1 MKALRAELKLN
12 ETQMKGTGEST
23 DTLEKREKLLQKEL
37 EASGQKVELLT
48 GKMEAAK
55 AIFGENSIE
64 ANNWSA
70 KLADAKRAQE
80 AISQE
85 LSQTSAKLEEQRN
98 AETQLS
104 AEQLK
109 AAEEA
114 KKQAEAEEQLRTA
127 VGQADSKIRELDQE
141 LQLNET
147 KLDGAKNKTD
157 LLKERQKLLG
167 QESKAA
173 ADKTKILRDALDEC
187 AREVG
192 EDSEKYAELKTEL
205 MESKIKQE
213 EIRNE
218 IKKTSEELRNQKTA
232 IQSFGEGLGKFGEG
246 TEKVGQN
253 LKVASTAAAGALA
266 GAGTAAV
273 QFEAAFAGV
282 KKTSDEVFDANGKC
296 VYSYQ
301 QLEDGIRSMAKEI
314 PASTT
319 EISEVAEAAG
329 QLGIKTQDVL
339 GFTRVMI
346 DMGNSTN
353 LSAEDAATSIAKFAN
368 ITGLAAD
375 TSMSADEK
383 YKKMGST
390 IVDLGNN
397 YATTEADI
405 MNMATNLASAG
416 TQVGMSES
424 DILALATAL
433 SSVGMEAQ
441 AGGTAFSKALIEM
454 QLAVE
459 TNSDSLKDWADV
471 AGMSTSE
478 FSKRFKEDATGAL
491 EAFIEGLSK
500 CGGESDSAIKVLN
513 DMGITETRM
522 RDALLR
528 SANASDVFTSAI
540 DTGKNAWEENTALTN
555 EANKRYETTASKL
568 SIMKNNLYDAGITLG
583 NIFLPMIAEG
593 TQKIT
598 GLAQKIDDLDG
609 GQQRMILGIMG
620 IVAVLSP
627 LLIGIGKVSIGISSV
642 IGLGTKISGLFA
654 GTAVAAAEAGTAA
667 EGAGV
672 AMAGAGGVALGP
684 ILLVTAAI
692 AGVVAGMV
700 LLWNK
705 SESFRDFI
713 TGIIDAV
720 KSSITGFLDGI
731 NIDEKLSGI
740 KSAISGL
747 GDKLSGLENLFKA
760 IGAILAAVLVP
771 AIGLLAAGFGAVLN
785 MIEPLIGAVGG
796 IIDILSGLD
805 DMIVGVFTGDID
817 LAKAGLKLFGT
828 GIVEVFSGLWGEIT
842 GALDG
847 FASGLVGFFGTLIH
861 ICGID
866 TFISGVIEKITG
878 IAEKISNT
886 LQIITGIVGDGIAS
900 ILEKVSGIFQT
911 IGNIITVGVMLI
923 GEIISAAF
931 QIITLP
937 FQFIW
942 VNCKD
947 TVIQVWNEISTRI
960 SGVIDTI
967 ATIVLNGFAL
977 VKTYIISPISGAF
990 TMVVSVFEGIKSGI
1004 TTRIN
1009 GVKTLAKAGFETV
1022 KSNITGPINSAKSMA
1037 ISIFE
1042 GIKSGITTRINGV
1055 KTLAK
1060 AGFETVKSNI
1070 TGPINSAKSMAISI
1084 FEGIKSG
1091 ITTRINGARNA
1102 VKNAISIIK
1111 SAFHFSWKL
1120 PDLKLPHINIEG
1132 KFSLTPPSV
1141 PHFSI
1146 AWRAKGAIF
1155 DQPTIFPTR
1164 LGWQGVG
1171 EAGPEAVTPI
1181 TVLQTYVADAV
1192 ERGLERL
1199 QRTERD
1205 PIDYDRL
1212 AMAMA
1217 KVHTTVEYNGR
1228 EFGRVIREVTE

>member
-48 GKMEAAK
+48 GKMETAK

-273 QFEAAFAGV
+273 QFESAFAGV

-796 IIDILSGLD
+796 IIDILSGLG

-886 LQIITGIVGDGIAS
+886 LQIIT
-900 ILEKVSGIFQT
+900 
-911 IGNIITVGVMLI
+911 
-923 GEIISAAF
+923 
-931 QIITLP
+931 LP

-990 TMVVSVFEGIKSGI
+990 TMVVSV
-1004 TTRIN
+1004 
-1009 GVKTLAKAGFETV
+1009 
-1022 KSNITGPINSAKSMA
+1022 
-1037 ISIFE
+1037 FE

>member
-1 MKALRAELKLN
+1 MKFRADTKELTSGLKQAESSLKALRAELKLN

-37 EASGQKVELLT
+37 EASSQKVELLT
-48 GKMEAAK
+48 GKMESAK

-85 LSQTSAKLEEQRN
+85 LSQTSAKLEEQKN

-147 KLDGAKNKTD
+147 KLDGAKNKTE

-192 EDSEKYAELKTEL
+192 EDSEKYAKLKTEL

-253 LKVASTAAAGALA
+253 LKVVSTAAAGALA

-273 QFEAAFAGV
+273 QFESAFAGV
-282 KKTSDEVFDANGKC
+282 KKTSNEVFDTNGKC

-491 EAFIEGLSK
+491 EAFVQGLSK

-540 DTGKNAWEENTALTN
+540 STGKSAWEENTALTN
-555 EANKRYETTASKL
+555 EASKRYETTASKL
-568 SIMKNNLYDAGITLG
+568 AIMKNNLYDAGITLG
-583 NIFLPMIAEG
+583 NIFLPMIADG

-598 GLAQKIDDLDG
+598 GLIQKIDDLDS
-609 GQQRMILGIMG
+609 GQQRMILGIVG

-627 LLIGIGKVSIGISSV
+627 LLIGIGKVSIGISSI
-642 IGLGTKISGLFA
+642 IGLGSKISGLFA

-667 EGAGV
+667 EGAGA

-705 SESFRDFI
+705 SESFRDFT
-713 TGIIDAV
+713 TGIIDTV

-731 NIDEKLSGI
+731 NIDEKLSRI
-740 KSAISGL
+740 QSAFSGL
-747 GDKLSGLENLFKA
+747 GEKLMGLENLFKV
-760 IGAILAAVLVP
+760 IGAVVAAVVVP
-771 AIGLLAAGFGAVLN
+771 AIGLLAAGFSAVLG
-785 MIEPLIGAVGG
+785 MIEPLITVVGG
-796 IIDILSGLD
+796 VIDTLSGLGD
-805 DMIVGVFTGDID
+805 IIVGVFTGDMD
-817 LAKAGLKLFGT
+817 LAKAGLDLFNQGV
-828 GIVEVFSGLWGEIT
+828 VEIFGGLWDMVV

-847 FASGLVGFFGTLIH
+847 FISGITGFFGTLIQ

-866 TFISGVIEKITG
+866 TFVNGVIEK
-878 IAEKISNT
+878 
-886 LQIITGIVGDGIAS
+886 
-900 ILEKVSGIFQT
+900 VSGVFDT
-911 IGNIITVGVMLI
+911 IGNVITVGVMLI
-923 GEIISAAF
+923 AEIFSAAF

-947 TVIQVWNEISTRI
+947 IIIQTWNEISTFI
-960 SGVIDTI
+960 GGIVNAIVGVIS
-967 ATIVLNGFAL
+967 AGFGL
-977 VKTYIISPISGAF
+977 VKTYIITPISGAYASAVSIF
-990 TMVVSVFEGIKSGI
+990 EGIENAIFSRVDGIKASAKVGFEAVKSNITGPINTAKSTVLSVFEGIKSGI
-1004 TTRIN
+1004 SS
-1009 GVKTLAKAGFETV
+1009 K
-1022 KSNITGPINSAKSMA
+1022 
-1037 ISIFE
+1037 
-1042 GIKSGITTRINGV
+1042 
-1055 KTLAK
+1055 
-1060 AGFETVKSNI
+1060 
-1070 TGPINSAKSMAISI
+1070 
-1084 FEGIKSG
+1084 
-1091 ITTRINGARNA
+1091 INGARDA
-1102 VKNAISIIK
+1102 VKNAISTIK
-1111 SAFHFSWKL
+1111 NTMNFSWKL
-1120 PDLKLPHINIEG
+1120 PNLKLPHISIDG
-1132 KFSLTPPSV
+1132 SFSLNPPSV

-1146 AWRAKGAIF
+1146 AWRAKGAVF
-1155 DQPTIFPTR
+1155 DQPTIMPTR

-1171 EAGPEAVTPI
+1171 EAGPEAVAPI
-1181 TVLQTYVADAV
+1181 TVMQTYVEEAV
-1192 ERGLERL
+1192 ERGITRL
-1199 QRTERD
+1199 QRVERD
-1205 PIDYDRL
+1205 PIDYDKL
-1212 AMAMA
+1212 AAAMS
-1217 KVHTTVEYNGR
+1217 KIETTIRYDDRELGR
-1228 EFGRVIREVTE
+1228 TIREVLT

>member
-1 MKALRAELKLN
+1 MKFRADTKELTSGLKQAESSLKALRAELKLN

-37 EASGQKVELLT
+37 EASSQKVELLT
-48 GKMEAAK
+48 GKMESAK

-85 LSQTSAKLEEQRN
+85 LSQTSAKLEEQKN

-104 AEQLK
+104 TEQLK

-127 VGQADSKIRELDQE
+127 VEQADSKIRELDQE

-173 ADKTKILRDALDEC
+173 SDKTKILRDALDEC

-232 IQSFGEGLGKFGEG
+232 IQTFGEGLGKFGEG

-253 LKVASTAAAGALA
+253 LKVVSTAAAGALA

-273 QFEAAFAGV
+273 QFESAFAGV
-282 KKTSDEVFDANGKC
+282 KKTSDEVFDTNGKC

-339 GFTRVMI
+339 GFTRVML

-491 EAFIEGLSK
+491 EAFIQGLSK

-540 DTGKNAWEENTALTN
+540 STGKNAWEENTALTN
-555 EANKRYETTASKL
+555 EASKRYETTASKL
-568 SIMKNNLYDAGITLG
+568 AIMKNNLYDAGITLG

-598 GLAQKIDDLDG
+598 GLIQKINNLDS
-609 GQQRMILGIMG
+609 GQQRMILGIVG

-627 LLIGIGKVSIGISSV
+627 LLIGIGKVSIGISSI
-642 IGLGTKISGLFA
+642 IGLGSKISGLFA
-654 GTAVAAAEAGTAA
+654 GTAVAAAEVGTAAEGAGVAMAGAGTAA
-667 EGAGV
+667 EGAGA

-713 TGIIDAV
+713 TGIIDTV

-731 NIDEKLSGI
+731 NIDEKLSKI
-740 KSAISGL
+740 QSAFSGL
-747 GDKLSGLENLFKA
+747 GEKLIGLENLFKV
-760 IGAILAAVLVP
+760 IGAVMTAVVVP
-771 AIGLLAAGFGAVLN
+771 AIGLLAAGFSTVLG
-785 MIEPLIGAVGG
+785 MIEPLITVVGG
-796 IIDILSGLD
+796 VIDTLSGLGD
-805 DMIVGVFTGDID
+805 IIVGVFTGDMD
-817 LAKAGLKLFGT
+817 LAKAGLDLFKQGV
-828 GIVEVFSGLWGEIT
+828 VEIFGGLWDMVV

-847 FASGLVGFFGTLIH
+847 FISGITGFFGTLIQ

-866 TFISGVIEKITG
+866 TFVNGVIEK
-878 IAEKISNT
+878 
-886 LQIITGIVGDGIAS
+886 
-900 ILEKVSGIFQT
+900 VSGVFDT
-911 IGNIITVGVMLI
+911 IRNVVTVGVMLI
-923 GEIISAAF
+923 AEIFSAAF

-947 TVIQVWNEISTRI
+947 IIIQTWNEISTFI
-960 SGVIDTI
+960 GGIVNAIVGVIS
-967 ATIVLNGFAL
+967 AGFGL
-977 VKTYIISPISGAF
+977 VKTYIITPISGAYASAVSIF
-990 TMVVSVFEGIKSGI
+990 EGIKSAIFSRVAGIKASAKAGFEAVKSNITGPINTAKSTVLSVFEGIKSGI
-1004 TTRIN
+1004 SS
-1009 GVKTLAKAGFETV
+1009 K
-1022 KSNITGPINSAKSMA
+1022 
-1037 ISIFE
+1037 
-1042 GIKSGITTRINGV
+1042 
-1055 KTLAK
+1055 
-1060 AGFETVKSNI
+1060 
-1070 TGPINSAKSMAISI
+1070 
-1084 FEGIKSG
+1084 
-1091 ITTRINGARNA
+1091 INGARDV
-1102 VKNAISIIK
+1102 VKNAISTIK
-1111 SAFHFSWKL
+1111 NAMNFNWKL
-1120 PDLKLPHINIEG
+1120 PNLKLPHISIDG
-1132 KFSLTPPSV
+1132 SFSLNPPSV

-1146 AWRAKGAIF
+1146 AWRAKGAVF
-1155 DQPTIFPTR
+1155 DQPTIMPTR

-1171 EAGPEAVTPI
+1171 EAGPEAVAPI
-1181 TVLQTYVADAV
+1181 TVLQTYVEEAV
-1192 ERGLERL
+1192 ERGIARL
-1199 QRTERD
+1199 QRVERD
-1205 PIDYDRL
+1205 LIDYDKL
-1212 AMAMA
+1212 AAAMS
-1217 KVHTTVEYNGR
+1217 KIETTIRYDDRELGR
-1228 EFGRVIREVTE
+1228 TIREVLT

>member
-1 MKALRAELKLN
+1 MKFRADTKELTSGLKQAESSLKALRAELKLN

-37 EASGQKVELLT
+37 EASSQKVELLT
-48 GKMEAAK
+48 GKMESAK

-80 AISQE
+80 TISQE

-147 KLDGAKNKTD
+147 KLDGAKNKTE

-173 ADKTKILRDALDEC
+173 ADKTKILQDALDEC

-192 EDSEKYAELKTEL
+192 EDSEKYAKLKTEL

-232 IQSFGEGLGKFGEG
+232 IQTFGEGLGKFGEG

-253 LKVASTAAAGALA
+253 LKVVSTAAAGALA

-273 QFEAAFAGV
+273 QFESAFAGV

-319 EISEVAEAAG
+319 EISQVAETAG

-375 TSMSADEK
+375 TSMTADEK

-491 EAFIEGLSK
+491 EAFIQGLSK

-540 DTGKNAWEENTALTN
+540 STGKNAWEENTALTN
-555 EANKRYETTASKL
+555 EASKRYETTASKL
-568 SIMKNNLYDAGITLG
+568 EIMKNNLYDAGITLG

-598 GLAQKIDDLDG
+598 GLIQKINNLDS
-609 GQQRMILGIMG
+609 GQQRMILGIVG

-627 LLIGIGKVSIGISSV
+627 LLIGIGKLSIGISSI
-642 IGLGTKISGLFA
+642 IGLGSKISGLFA

-667 EGAGV
+667 EGAGA

-713 TGIIDAV
+713 TGIIDTV

-740 KSAISGL
+740 QSAFSRL
-747 GDKLSGLENLFKA
+747 GEKLMGLENLFKV
-760 IGAILAAVLVP
+760 IGAVVAAVVVP
-771 AIGLLAAGFGAVLN
+771 AIGLLAAGFSTVLG
-785 MIEPLIGAVGG
+785 MIEPLITVVGG
-796 IIDILSGLD
+796 VIDTLSGLGD
-805 DMIVGVFTGDID
+805 IIVGVFTGDMD
-817 LAKAGLKLFGT
+817 LAKAGLDLFKQGV
-828 GIVEVFSGLWGEIT
+828 VEIFGGLWDMVV

-847 FASGLVGFFGTLIH
+847 FISGITGFFGTLIQ

-866 TFISGVIEKITG
+866 TFVNGVIEK
-878 IAEKISNT
+878 
-886 LQIITGIVGDGIAS
+886 
-900 ILEKVSGIFQT
+900 VSGVFDT
-911 IGNIITVGVMLI
+911 IRNVITVGVMLI
-923 GEIISAAF
+923 AEIFSAAF

-947 TVIQVWNEISTRI
+947 IIIQTWNEISTFI
-960 SGVIDTI
+960 GGIVNVIVGVIS
-967 ATIVLNGFAL
+967 AGFGL
-977 VKTYIISPISGAF
+977 VKTYIITPISGAYASAVSIF
-990 TMVVSVFEGIKSGI
+990 EGIKSAIFSRVDGIKASAKVGFEAVKSNITGPINTAKSTVLSVFEGIKSGI
-1004 TTRIN
+1004 SS
-1009 GVKTLAKAGFETV
+1009 K
-1022 KSNITGPINSAKSMA
+1022 
-1037 ISIFE
+1037 
-1042 GIKSGITTRINGV
+1042 
-1055 KTLAK
+1055 
-1060 AGFETVKSNI
+1060 
-1070 TGPINSAKSMAISI
+1070 
-1084 FEGIKSG
+1084 
-1091 ITTRINGARNA
+1091 INGARDV
-1102 VKNAISIIK
+1102 VKNAISAIK
-1111 SAFHFSWKL
+1111 STMNFNWKL
-1120 PDLKLPHINIEG
+1120 PDLKLPHISIDG
-1132 KFSLTPPSV
+1132 SFSLNPPSV
-1141 PHFSI
+1141 PHFSV
-1146 AWRAKGAIF
+1146 AWRAKGAVF
-1155 DQPTIFPTR
+1155 DQPTIMPTR

-1171 EAGPEAVTPI
+1171 EAGPEAVAPI
-1181 TVLQTYVADAV
+1181 TVLQTYVEEAV
-1192 ERGLERL
+1192 ERGITRL
-1199 QRTERD
+1199 QRVERD
-1205 PIDYDRL
+1205 PIDYDKLAL
-1212 AMAMA
+1212 AMS
-1217 KVHTTVEYNGR
+1217 KIETTIRYDDRELGR
-1228 EFGRVIREVTE
+1228 TIREVLT

>member
-1 MKALRAELKLN
+1 MKFRADTKELTSGLKQAESSLKALRAELKLN

-37 EASGQKVELLT
+37 EASSQKVELLT
-48 GKMEAAK
+48 GKMESAK

-85 LSQTSAKLEEQRN
+85 LSQTSAKLEEQKN

-104 AEQLK
+104 TEQLK

-127 VGQADSKIRELDQE
+127 VEQADSKIRELDQE

-173 ADKTKILRDALDEC
+173 SDKTKILRDALDEC

-232 IQSFGEGLGKFGEG
+232 IQTFGEGLGKFGEG

-253 LKVASTAAAGALA
+253 LKVVSTAAAGAL
-266 GAGTAAV
+266 GASGAAAI
-273 QFEAAFAGV
+273 QFESAFAGV

-319 EISEVAEAAG
+319 EISQVAEAAG

-346 DMGNSTN
+346 NMGNSTN

-375 TSMSADEK
+375 TSMTADEK

-390 IVDLGNN
+390 IVDLGNK

-491 EAFIEGLSK
+491 EAFIQGLSK

-540 DTGKNAWEENTALTN
+540 STGKNAWEENTALTN
-555 EANKRYETTASKL
+555 EASKRYETTASKL
-568 SIMKNNLYDAGITLG
+568 AIMKNNLYDAGITLG

-598 GLAQKIDDLDG
+598 GLIQKINNLDS
-609 GQQRMILGIMG
+609 GQQRMILGIVG

-627 LLIGIGKVSIGISSV
+627 LLIGIGKVSIGISSI
-642 IGLGTKISGLFA
+642 IGLGSKISGLFA

-667 EGAGV
+667 EGAGA

-705 SESFRDFI
+705 SESFREFI
-713 TGIIDAV
+713 TGIIDTV

-740 KSAISGL
+740 QSAFSGL
-747 GDKLSGLENLFKA
+747 GEKLMGLENLFKV
-760 IGAILAAVLVP
+760 IGAVVTAVVVP
-771 AIGLLAAGFGAVLN
+771 AIGLLAAGFSTVLG
-785 MIEPLIGAVGG
+785 MIEPLITVVGG
-796 IIDILSGLD
+796 VIDTLSGLGD
-805 DMIVGVFTGDID
+805 IIVGVFTGDMD
-817 LAKAGLKLFGT
+817 LAKAGLDLFKQGV
-828 GIVEVFSGLWGEIT
+828 VEIFGGLWDMVV

-847 FASGLVGFFGTLIH
+847 FISGITGFFGTLIQ

-866 TFISGVIEKITG
+866 TFVNGVIEK
-878 IAEKISNT
+878 
-886 LQIITGIVGDGIAS
+886 
-900 ILEKVSGIFQT
+900 VSGVFDT
-911 IGNIITVGVMLI
+911 IGNVITVGVMLI
-923 GEIISAAF
+923 AEIFSAAF

-947 TVIQVWNEISTRI
+947 IIIQTWNEISTFI
-960 SGVIDTI
+960 GGIVNAIVGVIS
-967 ATIVLNGFAL
+967 AGFGL
-977 VKTYIISPISGAF
+977 VKTYIITPISGAYASAVSIF
-990 TMVVSVFEGIKSGI
+990 EGIENAIFSRVDGIKASAKVGFEAVKSNITGPINTAKSTVLSVFEGIKSGI
-1004 TTRIN
+1004 SS
-1009 GVKTLAKAGFETV
+1009 K
-1022 KSNITGPINSAKSMA
+1022 
-1037 ISIFE
+1037 
-1042 GIKSGITTRINGV
+1042 
-1055 KTLAK
+1055 
-1060 AGFETVKSNI
+1060 
-1070 TGPINSAKSMAISI
+1070 
-1084 FEGIKSG
+1084 
-1091 ITTRINGARNA
+1091 INGARDA
-1102 VKNAISIIK
+1102 VKNAISTIK
-1111 SAFHFSWKL
+1111 NTMNFSWKL
-1120 PDLKLPHINIEG
+1120 PNLKLPHISIDG
-1132 KFSLTPPSV
+1132 SFSLNPPSV

-1146 AWRAKGAIF
+1146 AWRAKGAVF
-1155 DQPTIFPTR
+1155 DQPTIMPTR

-1171 EAGPEAVTPI
+1171 EAGPEAVAPI
-1181 TVLQTYVADAV
+1181 TVLQTYVEEAV
-1192 ERGLERL
+1192 ERGITRL
-1199 QRTERD
+1199 QRVERD
-1205 PIDYDRL
+1205 PIDYDKL
-1212 AMAMA
+1212 AAAMS
-1217 KVHTTVEYNGR
+1217 KIETTIRYDDRELGR
-1228 EFGRVIREVTE
+1228 TIREVLT

>member
-1 MKALRAELKLN
+1 MKFRADTKELTSGLKQAESSLKALRAELKLN

-37 EASGQKVELLT
+37 EASSQKVELLT
-48 GKMEAAK
+48 GKMESAK

-85 LSQTSAKLEEQRN
+85 LSQTSAKLEEQKN

-147 KLDGAKNKTD
+147 KLDGAKNKTE

-192 EDSEKYAELKTEL
+192 EDSEKYAKLKTEL

-232 IQSFGEGLGKFGEG
+232 IQTFGEGLGKFGEG

-253 LKVASTAAAGALA
+253 LKVVSTAAAGAL
-266 GAGTAAV
+266 GASGAAAI
-273 QFEAAFAGV
+273 QFESAFAGV

-301 QLEDGIRSMAKEI
+301 QLEDGIRSMAKDI

-319 EISEVAEAAG
+319 EISQVAEAAG

-375 TSMSADEK
+375 TSMTADEK

-491 EAFIEGLSK
+491 EAFIQGLSK

-540 DTGKNAWEENTALTN
+540 STGKNAWEENTALTN
-555 EANKRYETTASKL
+555 EASKRYETTASKL
-568 SIMKNNLYDAGITLG
+568 AIMKNNLYDAGITLG

-598 GLAQKIDDLDG
+598 GLIQKINNLDS
-609 GQQRMILGIMG
+609 GQQRMILGIVG

-627 LLIGIGKVSIGISSV
+627 LLIGIGKVSIGISSI
-642 IGLGTKISGLFA
+642 IGLGSKISGLFA
-654 GTAVAAAEAGTAA
+654 GTAVAAAEVGTAA
-667 EGAGV
+667 EGAGA

-692 AGVVAGMV
+692 AGVAAGMV

-713 TGIIDAV
+713 TGIIDTV

-740 KSAISGL
+740 QNAFSGL
-747 GDKLSGLENLFKA
+747 GEKLMGLENLFKV
-760 IGAILAAVLVP
+760 IGAVVAAVVVP
-771 AIGLLAAGFGAVLN
+771 AIGLLAAGFSTVLG
-785 MIEPLIGAVGG
+785 MIEPLITVVGG
-796 IIDILSGLD
+796 VIDALSGLGD
-805 DMIVGVFTGDID
+805 IIVGVFTGDMD
-817 LAKAGLKLFGT
+817 LAKAGLDLFKQGV
-828 GIVEVFSGLWGEIT
+828 VEIFGGLWDMVV

-847 FASGLVGFFGTLIH
+847 FISGITGFFGTLIQ

-866 TFISGVIEKITG
+866 TFVNGVIEK
-878 IAEKISNT
+878 
-886 LQIITGIVGDGIAS
+886 
-900 ILEKVSGIFQT
+900 VSGVFDT
-911 IGNIITVGVMLI
+911 IRNVITVGVMLI
-923 GEIISAAF
+923 AEIFSAAF

-947 TVIQVWNEISTRI
+947 IIIQTWNEISTFI
-960 SGVIDTI
+960 GGIVNAIVGVIS
-967 ATIVLNGFAL
+967 AGFGL
-977 VKTYIISPISGAF
+977 VKTYIITPISGAYASAVSIF
-990 TMVVSVFEGIKSGI
+990 EGIESAIFSRVDGIKASAKVGFEAVKSNITGPINAAKSTVLSVFEGIKSGI
-1004 TTRIN
+1004 SS
-1009 GVKTLAKAGFETV
+1009 K
-1022 KSNITGPINSAKSMA
+1022 
-1037 ISIFE
+1037 
-1042 GIKSGITTRINGV
+1042 
-1055 KTLAK
+1055 
-1060 AGFETVKSNI
+1060 
-1070 TGPINSAKSMAISI
+1070 
-1084 FEGIKSG
+1084 
-1091 ITTRINGARNA
+1091 INGARDA
-1102 VKNAISIIK
+1102 VKNAISTIK
-1111 SAFHFSWKL
+1111 NTMNFSWKL
-1120 PDLKLPHINIEG
+1120 PKLKLPHISIDG
-1132 KFSLTPPSV
+1132 SFSLNPPSV

-1146 AWRAKGAIF
+1146 AWRAKGAVF
-1155 DQPTIFPTR
+1155 DQPTIMPTR

-1171 EAGPEAVTPI
+1171 EAGPEAVAPI
-1181 TVLQTYVADAV
+1181 TVLQTYVEEAV
-1192 ERGLERL
+1192 ERGITRL
-1199 QRTERD
+1199 QRVERD
-1205 PIDYDRL
+1205 PIDYDKL
-1212 AMAMA
+1212 AAAMS
-1217 KVHTTVEYNGR
+1217 KIETTIRYDDRELGR
-1228 EFGRVIREVTE
+1228 TIREVLT

>member
-1 MKALRAELKLN
+1 MKFRADTKELTSGLKQAESSLKALRAELKLN

-37 EASGQKVELLT
+37 EASSQKVELLT
-48 GKMEAAK
+48 GKMESAK

-192 EDSEKYAELKTEL
+192 EDSEKYAELKMEL
-205 MESKIKQE
+205 MDSKIKQE

-218 IKKTSEELRNQKTA
+218 IKKTSEELKNQKTA
-232 IQSFGEGLGKFGEG
+232 IQTFGEGLGKFGEG

-253 LKVASTAAAGALA
+253 LKVVSTAAAGVLA

-273 QFEAAFAGV
+273 QFESAFAGV

-491 EAFIEGLSK
+491 EAFIRGLSK

-528 SANASDVFTSAI
+528 SANASDVFSSAI
-540 DTGKNAWEENTALTN
+540 STGKNAWEENTALTN

-568 SIMKNNLYDAGITLG
+568 AVMKNNLYDAGITLG

-598 GLAQKIDDLDG
+598 GLIQKIDNLDS
-609 GQQRMILGIMG
+609 GQQRMILGIVG

-627 LLIGIGKVSIGISSV
+627 LLIGIGKVSIGISSI
-642 IGLGTKISGLFA
+642 IGLGSKISGLFA
-654 GTAVAAAEAGTAA
+654 GTAVAAAEVGTAAEGAGVAMAGAGTAA

-672 AMAGAGGVALGP
+672 AMAGAGTAAEGAGAAMAGAGGVALGP

-713 TGIIDAV
+713 TGIIDTV

-731 NIDEKLSGI
+731 NIDEKLSRI
-740 KSAISGL
+740 QSAFSGL
-747 GDKLSGLENLFKA
+747 GEKLMGLENLFKV
-760 IGAILAAVLVP
+760 IGAVVTAVVVP
-771 AIGLLAAGFGAVLN
+771 AIGLLAAGFSTVLG
-785 MIEPLIGAVGG
+785 MIEPLITVVGG
-796 IIDILSGLD
+796 VIDTLSGLGD
-805 DMIVGVFTGDID
+805 IIVGVFTGDMD
-817 LAKAGLKLFGT
+817 LAKAGLDLFKQGV
-828 GIVEVFSGLWGEIT
+828 VEIFGGLWDMVV

-847 FASGLVGFFGTLIH
+847 FISGITGFFGTLIQ

-866 TFISGVIEKITG
+866 TFVNGVIEK
-878 IAEKISNT
+878 
-886 LQIITGIVGDGIAS
+886 
-900 ILEKVSGIFQT
+900 VSGVFDT
-911 IGNIITVGVMLI
+911 IRNVVTVGVMLI
-923 GEIISAAF
+923 AEIFSAAF

-937 FQFIW
+937 FQLIW

-947 TVIQVWNEISTRI
+947 IIIQTWNEISTFI
-960 SGVIDTI
+960 GGIVNAIVGVIS
-967 ATIVLNGFAL
+967 AGFGL
-977 VKTYIISPISGAF
+977 VKTYIITPISGAYASAVSIF
-990 TMVVSVFEGIKSGI
+990 EGIKSAIFSRVDGIKASAKAGFEAVKSNITGPINTAKSTVLSVFEGIKSGI
-1004 TTRIN
+1004 SS
-1009 GVKTLAKAGFETV
+1009 K
-1022 KSNITGPINSAKSMA
+1022 
-1037 ISIFE
+1037 
-1042 GIKSGITTRINGV
+1042 
-1055 KTLAK
+1055 
-1060 AGFETVKSNI
+1060 
-1070 TGPINSAKSMAISI
+1070 
-1084 FEGIKSG
+1084 
-1091 ITTRINGARNA
+1091 INGARDV
-1102 VKNAISIIK
+1102 VKNAISTIK
-1111 SAFHFSWKL
+1111 NAMNFNWKL
-1120 PDLKLPHINIEG
+1120 PNLKLPHISIDG
-1132 KFSLTPPSV
+1132 SFSLNPPSV

-1146 AWRAKGAIF
+1146 AWRAKGAVF
-1155 DQPTIFPTR
+1155 DQPTIIPTR
-1164 LGWQGVG
+1164 IGWQGVG
-1171 EAGPEAVTPI
+1171 EAGPEAVAPI
-1181 TVLQTYVADAV
+1181 TVLQTYVEEAV
-1192 ERGLERL
+1192 ERGIARL
-1199 QRTERD
+1199 QRAERD
-1205 PIDYDRL
+1205 PIDYDKL
-1212 AMAMA
+1212 AAAMS
-1217 KVHTTVEYNGR
+1217 KIETTIRYDDRELGR
-1228 EFGRVIREVTE
+1228 TIREVLA

>member
-55 AIFGENSIE
+55 DIFGENSIE

-85 LSQTSAKLEEQRN
+85 LSQTSAKLEEQKN

-114 KKQAEAEEQLRTA
+114 RKQAEAEEQLKAA
-127 VGQADSKIRELDQE
+127 VGQTDNKIQELDQE

-147 KLDGAKNKTD
+147 KLEGAKNKTD

-173 ADKTKILRDALDEC
+173 ADKTKILQDALDEC

-192 EDSEKYAELKTEL
+192 EDSEKYAELKAEL
-205 MESKIKQE
+205 MDSKIKQE

-218 IKKTSEELRNQKTA
+218 IKKTSEELKNQKTA
-232 IQSFGEGLGKFGEG
+232 IQTFGEGLGKFGEG

-253 LKVASTAAAGALA
+253 LKVVSTAAAGAL
-266 GAGTAAV
+266 GASGAAAI
-273 QFEAAFAGV
+273 QFESAFAGV

-319 EISEVAEAAG
+319 EISKVAEAAG

-375 TSMSADEK
+375 TSMTADEK

-471 AGMSTSE
+471 AGMSASE

-540 DTGKNAWEENTALTN
+540 STGKNAWEENTALTN

-568 SIMKNNLYDAGITLG
+568 AIMKNNLYDAGIILG

-642 IGLGTKISGLFA
+642 IGLGSKISGLFA

-667 EGAGV
+667 EEAGV

-713 TGIIDAV
+713 TGIIDTV

-740 KSAISGL
+740 KSTISGL
-747 GDKLSGLENLFKA
+747 SDKLSGLENLFKA
-760 IGAILAAVLVP
+760 IGAILAAVFVP
-771 AIGLLAAGFGAVLN
+771 AIGLLAAGFGAVLS

-796 IIDILSGLD
+796 IIDILSGLG

-866 TFISGVIEKITG
+866 TFVSGVIEKITG

-1004 TTRIN
+1004 ATRIN
-1009 GVKTLAKAGFETV
+1009 GVKTSAKAGFETV
-1022 KSNITGPINSAKSMA
+1022 KSNITGPINSAKSM
-1037 ISIFE
+1037 
-1042 GIKSGITTRINGV
+1042 V
-1055 KTLAK
+1055 
-1060 AGFETVKSNI
+1060 
-1070 TGPINSAKSMAISI
+1070 ISI

-1217 KVHTTVEYNGR
+1217 KVHTTVNYNGR
-1228 EFGRVIREVTE
+1228 EFGRIIREVTE

>member
-1 MKALRAELKLN
+1 MKFRADTKELTSGLKQAESSLKALRAELKLN

-37 EASGQKVELLT
+37 EASSQKVELLT
-48 GKMEAAK
+48 GKMESAK

-85 LSQTSAKLEEQRN
+85 LSQTSAKLEEQKN

-109 AAEEA
+109 AAEKA

-147 KLDGAKNKTD
+147 KLDGAKNKTE

-192 EDSEKYAELKTEL
+192 EDSEKYAKLKTEL

-246 TEKVGQN
+246 TEKAGQN
-253 LKVASTAAAGALA
+253 LKVVSTAAAGALA

-273 QFEAAFAGV
+273 QFESAFAGV
-282 KKTSDEVFDANGKC
+282 KKTSNEVFDANGKC

-478 FSKRFKEDATGAL
+478 FSKKFKEDATGAL
-491 EAFIEGLSK
+491 EAFIQGLSK

-528 SANASDVFTSAI
+528 SANASDVFASAI
-540 DTGKNAWEENTALTN
+540 STGKSAWEENTALTN
-555 EANKRYETTASKL
+555 EASKRYETTASKL
-568 SIMKNNLYDAGITLG
+568 AIMKNNLYDAGITLG
-583 NIFLPMIAEG
+583 NIFLPMIADG

-598 GLAQKIDDLDG
+598 GLIQKINNLDSG
-609 GQQRMILGIMG
+609 HQRMILGIVG

-627 LLIGIGKVSIGISSV
+627 LLIGIGKLSIGVSSV
-642 IGLGTKISGLFA
+642 IGLGSKISGLFA
-654 GTAVAAAEAGTAA
+654 ETAVAAAEVGTAT
-667 EGAGV
+667 EGAGA

-713 TGIIDAV
+713 TGIIDTV

-731 NIDEKLSGI
+731 NIDEKLSRI
-740 KSAISGL
+740 QSAISGL
-747 GDKLSGLENLFKA
+747 GEKLMGLENLFKV
-760 IGAILAAVLVP
+760 IGAVVAAVVVP
-771 AIGLLAAGFGAVLN
+771 AIGLLAAGFSTVLG
-785 MIEPLIGAVGG
+785 MIEPLITVVGG
-796 IIDILSGLD
+796 VIDALSGLGD
-805 DMIVGVFTGDID
+805 VIVGVFTGDMD
-817 LAKAGLKLFGT
+817 LAKAGLDLFKQGV
-828 GIVEVFSGLWGEIT
+828 VEIFGGLWDMVV

-847 FASGLVGFFGTLIH
+847 FISGITGFFGTLIQ

-866 TFISGVIEKITG
+866 TFVNGVIEK
-878 IAEKISNT
+878 
-886 LQIITGIVGDGIAS
+886 
-900 ILEKVSGIFQT
+900 VSGVFDT
-911 IGNIITVGVMLI
+911 IRNVIMVGVMLI
-923 GEIISAAF
+923 AEIFSAAF

-947 TVIQVWNEISTRI
+947 IIIQTWNEISTFI
-960 SGVIDTI
+960 GGIVNVIVGVIS
-967 ATIVLNGFAL
+967 AGFGL
-977 VKTYIISPISGAF
+977 VKTYIITPISGAYASA
-990 TMVVSVFEGIKSGI
+990 VSIFEEIKSAIFSRVDGIKAS
-1004 TTRIN
+1004 
-1009 GVKTLAKAGFETV
+1009 VKVGFETV
-1022 KSNITGPINSAKSMA
+1022 KSNITGPINTAKSTVL
-1037 ISIFE
+1037 SVFE
-1042 GIKSGITTRINGV
+1042 GIKSGISS
-1055 KTLAK
+1055 K
-1060 AGFETVKSNI
+1060 
-1070 TGPINSAKSMAISI
+1070 
-1084 FEGIKSG
+1084 
-1091 ITTRINGARNA
+1091 INGARDV
-1102 VKNAISIIK
+1102 VKNAISTIK
-1111 SAFHFSWKL
+1111 STMNFSWKL
-1120 PDLKLPHINIEG
+1120 PNLKLPHISIDG
-1132 KFSLTPPSV
+1132 SFSLNPPSV

-1146 AWRAKGAIF
+1146 AWRAKGAVF
-1155 DQPTIFPTR
+1155 DQPTIMPTR

-1171 EAGPEAVTPI
+1171 EAGPEAVAPI
-1181 TVLQTYVADAV
+1181 TVLQTYVEEAV
-1192 ERGLERL
+1192 ERGITRL
-1199 QRTERD
+1199 QRVERD
-1205 PIDYDRL
+1205 PIDYDKL
-1212 AMAMA
+1212 AAAMS
-1217 KVHTTVEYNGR
+1217 KIETTIRYDDRELGR
-1228 EFGRVIREVTE
+1228 TIREVLT

>member
-55 AIFGENSIE
+55 DIFGENSIE

-85 LSQTSAKLEEQRN
+85 LSQTSAKLEEQKN

-114 KKQAEAEEQLRTA
+114 RKQAEAEEQLKAA
-127 VGQADSKIRELDQE
+127 VGQTDNKIQELDQE

-147 KLDGAKNKTD
+147 KLEGAKNKTD

-173 ADKTKILRDALDEC
+173 ADKTKILQDALDEC

-192 EDSEKYAELKTEL
+192 EDSEKYAELKAEL
-205 MESKIKQE
+205 MDSKIKQE

-218 IKKTSEELRNQKTA
+218 IKKTSEELKNQKTA
-232 IQSFGEGLGKFGEG
+232 IQTFGEGLGKFGEG

-253 LKVASTAAAGALA
+253 LKVVSTAAAGAL
-266 GAGTAAV
+266 GASGAAAI
-273 QFEAAFAGV
+273 QFESAFAGV

-319 EISEVAEAAG
+319 EISKVAEAAG

-471 AGMSTSE
+471 AGMSASE

-540 DTGKNAWEENTALTN
+540 STGKNAWEENTALTN

-568 SIMKNNLYDAGITLG
+568 AIMKNNLYDAGITLG

-642 IGLGTKISGLFA
+642 IGLGSKISGLFA

-713 TGIIDAV
+713 TGIIDTV

-747 GDKLSGLENLFKA
+747 SDKLSGLENLFKA

-796 IIDILSGLD
+796 IIDILSGLG

-817 LAKAGLKLFGT
+817 LAKAGLKLFET

-947 TVIQVWNEISTRI
+947 TVIQVWNEISVRI

-967 ATIVLNGFAL
+967 ATIVLNGFTL

-990 TMVVSVFEGIKSGI
+990 AMVVSVFEGIKSGI
-1004 TTRIN
+1004 TTRID
-1009 GVKTLAKAGFETV
+1009 GVKTSAKAGFETV

-1055 KTLAK
+1055 KTSAK

-1091 ITTRINGARNA
+1091 ITTRINGARDA

-1228 EFGRVIREVTE
+1228 EFGRMIREVTE

>member
-1 MKALRAELKLN
+1 MKFRADTKELTSGLKQAESSLKALRAELKLN

-37 EASGQKVELLT
+37 EASSQKVELLT
-48 GKMEAAK
+48 GKMESAK

-85 LSQTSAKLEEQRN
+85 LSQTSAKLEEQKN

-104 AEQLK
+104 TEQLK

-127 VGQADSKIRELDQE
+127 VEQADSKIRELDQE

-173 ADKTKILRDALDEC
+173 SDKTKILRDALDEC

-232 IQSFGEGLGKFGEG
+232 IQTFGEGLGKFGEG

-253 LKVASTAAAGALA
+253 LKVVSTAATGAL
-266 GAGTAAV
+266 GASGAAAI
-273 QFEAAFAGV
+273 QFESAFAGV

-319 EISEVAEAAG
+319 EISQVAEAAG

-375 TSMSADEK
+375 TSMTADEK

-491 EAFIEGLSK
+491 EAFIQGLSK

-540 DTGKNAWEENTALTN
+540 STGKNAWEENTALTN
-555 EANKRYETTASKL
+555 EASKRYETTASKL
-568 SIMKNNLYDAGITLG
+568 AIMKNNLYDAGITLG

-598 GLAQKIDDLDG
+598 GLIQKINNLDS
-609 GQQRMILGIMG
+609 GQQRMILGIVG

-627 LLIGIGKVSIGISSV
+627 LLIGIGKVSIGISSI
-642 IGLGTKISGLFA
+642 IGLGSKISGLFA

-667 EGAGV
+667 EGAGA

-705 SESFRDFI
+705 SESFKEFI
-713 TGIIDAV
+713 TGIIDTV

-740 KSAISGL
+740 QSAFSGL
-747 GDKLSGLENLFKA
+747 GEKLMGLENLFKV
-760 IGAILAAVLVP
+760 IGAVVAAVVVP
-771 AIGLLAAGFGAVLN
+771 AIGLLAAGFGTVLG
-785 MIEPLIGAVGG
+785 MIEPLITVVGG
-796 IIDILSGLD
+796 VIDALSGLGD
-805 DMIVGVFTGDID
+805 IIVGVFTGDMD
-817 LAKAGLKLFGT
+817 LAKAGLDLFNQGV
-828 GIVEVFSGLWGEIT
+828 VEIFGGLWDMVV

-847 FASGLVGFFGTLIH
+847 FTSGITGFFGTLIQ

-866 TFISGVIEKITG
+866 TFANGVIEK
-878 IAEKISNT
+878 
-886 LQIITGIVGDGIAS
+886 
-900 ILEKVSGIFQT
+900 VSGVFDT
-911 IGNIITVGVMLI
+911 IRNVITVGVMLI
-923 GEIISAAF
+923 AEIFSAAF

-947 TVIQVWNEISTRI
+947 IIIQTWNEISTFI
-960 SGVIDTI
+960 GGIVNAIVGVIS
-967 ATIVLNGFAL
+967 AGFGL
-977 VKTYIISPISGAF
+977 VKTYIITPISGAYASAVSIF
-990 TMVVSVFEGIKSGI
+990 EGIKSAIFSRVDGIKASAKVGFEAVKSNITGPINTAKSTVLSVFEGIKSGI
-1004 TTRIN
+1004 SS
-1009 GVKTLAKAGFETV
+1009 K
-1022 KSNITGPINSAKSMA
+1022 
-1037 ISIFE
+1037 
-1042 GIKSGITTRINGV
+1042 
-1055 KTLAK
+1055 
-1060 AGFETVKSNI
+1060 
-1070 TGPINSAKSMAISI
+1070 
-1084 FEGIKSG
+1084 
-1091 ITTRINGARNA
+1091 INGARDA
-1102 VKNAISIIK
+1102 VKNAISTIK
-1111 SAFHFSWKL
+1111 NTMNFSWKL
-1120 PDLKLPHINIEG
+1120 PKLKLPHISIDG
-1132 KFSLTPPSV
+1132 SFSLNPPSV

-1146 AWRAKGAIF
+1146 AWRAKGAVF
-1155 DQPTIFPTR
+1155 DQPTIMPTR

-1171 EAGPEAVTPI
+1171 EAGPEAVAPI
-1181 TVLQTYVADAV
+1181 TVLQTYVEEAV
-1192 ERGLERL
+1192 ERGITRL
-1199 QRTERD
+1199 QRVERD
-1205 PIDYDRL
+1205 PIDYDKL
-1212 AMAMA
+1212 AAAMS
-1217 KVHTTVEYNGR
+1217 KIETTIRYDDRELGR
-1228 EFGRVIREVTE
+1228 TIREVLT

>member
-1 MKALRAELKLN
+1 MKFRADTKELTSGLKQAESSLKALRAELKLN

-37 EASGQKVELLT
+37 KASSQKVELLT
-48 GKMEAAK
+48 GKMESAK

-85 LSQTSAKLEEQRN
+85 LSQTSAKLEEQKN

-104 AEQLK
+104 TEQLK

-127 VGQADSKIRELDQE
+127 VEQADSKIRELDQE

-173 ADKTKILRDALDEC
+173 SDKTKILRDALDEC

-232 IQSFGEGLGKFGEG
+232 IQTFGEGLGKFGEG

-253 LKVASTAAAGALA
+253 LKVVSTAAAGAL
-266 GAGTAAV
+266 GASGAAAI
-273 QFEAAFAGV
+273 QFESAFAGV

-319 EISEVAEAAG
+319 EISQVAEAAG

-375 TSMSADEK
+375 TSMTADEK

-491 EAFIEGLSK
+491 EAFIQGLSK

-540 DTGKNAWEENTALTN
+540 STGKNAWEENTALTN
-555 EANKRYETTASKL
+555 EASKRYETTASKL
-568 SIMKNNLYDAGITLG
+568 AIMKNNLYDAGITLG

-598 GLAQKIDDLDG
+598 GLIQKINNLDS
-609 GQQRMILGIMG
+609 GQQRMILGIVG

-627 LLIGIGKVSIGISSV
+627 LLIGIGKVSIGISSI
-642 IGLGTKISGLFA
+642 IGLGSKISGLFA

-667 EGAGV
+667 EGAGA

-705 SESFRDFI
+705 SESFREFI

-740 KSAISGL
+740 QSAFSGL
-747 GDKLSGLENLFKA
+747 GEKLMGLENLFKV
-760 IGAILAAVLVP
+760 IGAVVTAVVVP
-771 AIGLLAAGFGAVLN
+771 AIGLLAAGFSTVLG
-785 MIEPLIGAVGG
+785 MIEPLITVVGG
-796 IIDILSGLD
+796 VIDTLSGLGD
-805 DMIVGVFTGDID
+805 IIVGVFTGDMD
-817 LAKAGLKLFGT
+817 LAKAGLDLFKQGV
-828 GIVEVFSGLWGEIT
+828 VEIFGGLWDMVV

-847 FASGLVGFFGTLIH
+847 FISGITGFFGTLIQ

-866 TFISGVIEKITG
+866 TFVNGVIEK
-878 IAEKISNT
+878 
-886 LQIITGIVGDGIAS
+886 
-900 ILEKVSGIFQT
+900 VSGVFDT
-911 IGNIITVGVMLI
+911 IGNVITVGVMLI
-923 GEIISAAF
+923 AEIFSAAF

-947 TVIQVWNEISTRI
+947 IIIQTWNEISTFI
-960 SGVIDTI
+960 GGIVNAIVGVIS
-967 ATIVLNGFAL
+967 AGFGL
-977 VKTYIISPISGAF
+977 VKTYIITPISGAYASAVSIF
-990 TMVVSVFEGIKSGI
+990 EGIENAIFSRVDGIKASAKVGFEAVKSNITGPINTAKSTVLSVFEGIKSGI
-1004 TTRIN
+1004 SS
-1009 GVKTLAKAGFETV
+1009 K
-1022 KSNITGPINSAKSMA
+1022 
-1037 ISIFE
+1037 
-1042 GIKSGITTRINGV
+1042 
-1055 KTLAK
+1055 
-1060 AGFETVKSNI
+1060 
-1070 TGPINSAKSMAISI
+1070 
-1084 FEGIKSG
+1084 
-1091 ITTRINGARNA
+1091 INGARDA
-1102 VKNAISIIK
+1102 VKNAISTIK
-1111 SAFHFSWKL
+1111 NTMNFSWKL
-1120 PDLKLPHINIEG
+1120 PNLKLPHISIDG
-1132 KFSLTPPSV
+1132 SFSLNPPSV

-1146 AWRAKGAIF
+1146 AWRAKGAVF
-1155 DQPTIFPTR
+1155 DQPTIMPTR

-1171 EAGPEAVTPI
+1171 EAGPEAVAPI
-1181 TVLQTYVADAV
+1181 TVLQTYVEEAV
-1192 ERGLERL
+1192 ERGITRL
-1199 QRTERD
+1199 QRVERD
-1205 PIDYDRL
+1205 PIDYDKL
-1212 AMAMA
+1212 AAAMS
-1217 KVHTTVEYNGR
+1217 KIETTIRYDDRELGR
-1228 EFGRVIREVTE
+1228 TIREVLT

>member
-1 MKALRAELKLN
+1 MKFRTDTKELTSGLKQAESSLKALRAELKLN

-37 EASGQKVELLT
+37 EASSQKVELLT
-48 GKMEAAK
+48 GKMESAK

-85 LSQTSAKLEEQRN
+85 LSQTSAKLEEQKN

-147 KLDGAKNKTD
+147 KLDGAKNKTE

-192 EDSEKYAELKTEL
+192 EDSEKYAKLKTEL

-253 LKVASTAAAGALA
+253 LKVVSTAAAGALA

-273 QFEAAFAGV
+273 QFESAFAGV
-282 KKTSDEVFDANGKC
+282 KKTSDEVFDTNGKC

-491 EAFIEGLSK
+491 EAFIQGLSK

-540 DTGKNAWEENTALTN
+540 STGKNAWEENTALTN
-555 EANKRYETTASKL
+555 EASKRYETTASKL
-568 SIMKNNLYDAGITLG
+568 AIMKNNLYDAGITLG

-598 GLAQKIDDLDG
+598 GLIQKINNLDS
-609 GQQRMILGIMG
+609 GQQRMILGIVG

-627 LLIGIGKVSIGISSV
+627 LLIGIGKVSIGISSI
-642 IGLGTKISGLFA
+642 IGLGSKISGLFA

-713 TGIIDAV
+713 TGIIDTV

-740 KSAISGL
+740 QNAFSGL
-747 GDKLSGLENLFKA
+747 GDKLLGLENLFKV
-760 IGAILAAVLVP
+760 IGAIVAAVVVP
-771 AIGLLAAGFGAVLN
+771 AIGLLAAGFGTVLS
-785 MIEPLIGAVGG
+785 MIEPLITIVGG
-796 IIDILSGLD
+796 VIDVLSGLGD
-805 DMIVGVFTGDID
+805 IIVGVFTGDMD
-817 LAKAGLKLFGT
+817 LAKAGLDLFKNGV
-828 GIVEVFSGLWGEIT
+828 VEVFSGLWGLVT

-847 FASGLVGFFGTLIH
+847 FISGITGFFGTLIQ

-866 TFISGVIEKITG
+866 TFINGVIEKI
-878 IAEKISNT
+878 
-886 LQIITGIVGDGIAS
+886 
-900 ILEKVSGIFQT
+900 SGVIDT
-911 IGNIITVGVMLI
+911 IGNIITVGVMLV
-923 GEIISAAF
+923 GEILSAAF

-942 VNCKD
+942 QNCKD
-947 TVIQVWNEISTRI
+947 TVMQAWEAIQIVIGGRI
-960 SGVIDTI
+960 AQIKWV
-967 ATIVLNGFAL
+967 VLTGFNL
-977 VKTYIISPISGAF
+977 VKTYIIQPIQNAAQS
-990 TMVVSVFEGIKSGI
+990 VVERFNAIKEGIN
-1004 TTRIN
+1004 TRIE
-1009 GVKTLAKAGFETV
+1009 GVKTIAKTGFDNV
-1022 KSNITGPINSAKSMA
+1022 KSFITGPINSAKSTA
-1037 ISIFE
+1037 LSIFN
-1042 GIKSGITTRINGV
+1042 GIKTGI
-1055 KTLAK
+1055 
-1060 AGFETVKSNI
+1060 S
-1070 TGPINSAKSMAISI
+1070 S
-1084 FEGIKSG
+1084 
-1091 ITTRINGARNA
+1091 RINGAKDA
-1102 VKNAISIIK
+1102 VKTAISGIK
-1111 SAFHFSWKL
+1111 SAFNFEWKL
-1120 PDLKLPHINIEG
+1120 PDLKLPHINIDG
-1132 KFSLTPPSV
+1132 KFSLNPPSV

-1146 AWRAKGAIF
+1146 KWNALGAVF
-1155 DQPTIFPTR
+1155 DQPTIMPTR

-1171 EAGPEAVTPI
+1171 EAGPEAVAPI
-1181 TVLQTYVADAV
+1181 TVLQTYVEEAV
-1192 ERGLERL
+1192 ERGMARL
-1199 QRTERD
+1199 QRVERD
-1205 PIDYDRL
+1205 PIDYDKLAR
-1212 AMAMA
+1212 AMANI
-1217 KVHTTVEYNGR
+1217 KTSVEYKGR
-1228 EFGRVIREVTE
+1228 EFGRVIREVYE

>member
-1 MKALRAELKLN
+1 MKFRADTKELTSGLKQAESSLKALRAELKLN

-37 EASGQKVELLT
+37 EASSQKVELLT
-48 GKMEAAK
+48 GKMESAK

-85 LSQTSAKLEEQRN
+85 LSQTSAKLEEQKN

-109 AAEEA
+109 AAEKA

-147 KLDGAKNKTD
+147 KLDGAKNKTE

-192 EDSEKYAELKTEL
+192 EDSEKYAKLKTEL

-232 IQSFGEGLGKFGEG
+232 IQTFGEGFGKFGEG

-253 LKVASTAAAGALA
+253 LKVVSTAAAGALV

-273 QFEAAFAGV
+273 QFESAFAGV

-319 EISEVAEAAG
+319 EISQVAETAG

-375 TSMSADEK
+375 TSMTADEK

-491 EAFIEGLSK
+491 EAFIQGLSK

-540 DTGKNAWEENTALTN
+540 STGKNAWEENTALTN
-555 EANKRYETTASKL
+555 EASKRYETTASKL
-568 SIMKNNLYDAGITLG
+568 AIMKNNLYDAGITLG

-598 GLAQKIDDLDG
+598 GLIQKINNLDS
-609 GQQRMILGIMG
+609 GQQRMILGIVG
-620 IVAVLSP
+620 IVAALSP
-627 LLIGIGKVSIGISSV
+627 LLIGIGKLSIGISSI
-642 IGLGTKISGLFA
+642 IGLGSKISGLFA

-667 EGAGV
+667 EGAGA

-713 TGIIDAV
+713 TGIIDTV

-740 KSAISGL
+740 QSAFSRLGEKLMGL
-747 GDKLSGLENLFKA
+747 DNLFKV
-760 IGAILAAVLVP
+760 IGAVVAAVVVP
-771 AIGLLAAGFGAVLN
+771 AIGLLAAGFSTVLG
-785 MIEPLIGAVGG
+785 MIEPLITVVGG
-796 IIDILSGLD
+796 VIDTLSGLGD
-805 DMIVGVFTGDID
+805 IIVGVFTGDMD
-817 LAKAGLKLFGT
+817 LAKAGLDLFKQGV
-828 GIVEVFSGLWGEIT
+828 VEIFGGLWDMVV

-847 FASGLVGFFGTLIH
+847 FISGITGFFGTLIQ

-866 TFISGVIEKITG
+866 TFVNGVIEK
-878 IAEKISNT
+878 
-886 LQIITGIVGDGIAS
+886 
-900 ILEKVSGIFQT
+900 VSGVFDT
-911 IGNIITVGVMLI
+911 IRNVVTVGVMLI
-923 GEIISAAF
+923 AEIFSAAF

-947 TVIQVWNEISTRI
+947 IIIQTWNEISTFI
-960 SGVIDTI
+960 GGIVNAIVGVIS
-967 ATIVLNGFAL
+967 AGFGL
-977 VKTYIISPISGAF
+977 VKTYIITPISGAYASAVSIF
-990 TMVVSVFEGIKSGI
+990 EGIKSAIFSRVDGIKASAKAGFEAVKSNITGPINTAKSTVLSVFEGIKSGI
-1004 TTRIN
+1004 SS
-1009 GVKTLAKAGFETV
+1009 K
-1022 KSNITGPINSAKSMA
+1022 
-1037 ISIFE
+1037 
-1042 GIKSGITTRINGV
+1042 
-1055 KTLAK
+1055 
-1060 AGFETVKSNI
+1060 
-1070 TGPINSAKSMAISI
+1070 
-1084 FEGIKSG
+1084 
-1091 ITTRINGARNA
+1091 INGARDV
-1102 VKNAISIIK
+1102 VKNAISTIK
-1111 SAFHFSWKL
+1111 NAMNFNWKL
-1120 PDLKLPHINIEG
+1120 PNLKLPHISIDG
-1132 KFSLTPPSV
+1132 SFSLNPPSV

-1146 AWRAKGAIF
+1146 AWRAKGAVF
-1155 DQPTIFPTR
+1155 DQPTIMPTR

-1171 EAGPEAVTPI
+1171 EAGPEAVAPI
-1181 TVLQTYVADAV
+1181 TVLQTYVEEAV
-1192 ERGLERL
+1192 ERGIARL
-1199 QRTERD
+1199 QRVERD
-1205 PIDYDRL
+1205 PIDYDKL
-1212 AMAMA
+1212 AVAMS
-1217 KVHTTVEYNGR
+1217 KIETTIRYDDRELGR
-1228 EFGRVIREVTE
+1228 TIREVLT

>member
-1 MKALRAELKLN
+1 MKFRADTKELTSGLKQAESSLKALRAELKLN

-37 EASGQKVELLT
+37 EASSQKVELLT
-48 GKMEAAK
+48 GKMESAK

-85 LSQTSAKLEEQRN
+85 LSQTSAKLEEQKN
-98 AETQLS
+98 AETKLS

-147 KLDGAKNKTD
+147 KLDGAKNKTE

-192 EDSEKYAELKTEL
+192 EDSEKYAKLKTEL

-232 IQSFGEGLGKFGEG
+232 IQTFGEGLGKFGEG

-253 LKVASTAAAGALA
+253 LKVVSTAAAGALA

-273 QFEAAFAGV
+273 QFESAFAGV
-282 KKTSDEVFDANGKC
+282 KKTSNEVFDANGKC

-478 FSKRFKEDATGAL
+478 FSKKFKEDATGAL
-491 EAFIEGLSK
+491 EAFIQGLSK

-540 DTGKNAWEENTALTN
+540 STGKSAWEENTALTN
-555 EANKRYETTASKL
+555 EASKRYETTASKL
-568 SIMKNNLYDAGITLG
+568 AIMKNNLYDAGITLG

-598 GLAQKIDDLDG
+598 GLIQKINNLDS
-609 GQQRMILGIMG
+609 GQQRMILGIVG
-620 IVAVLSP
+620 IVAALSP
-627 LLIGIGKVSIGISSV
+627 LLIGIGKVSIGISLI

-654 GTAVAAAEAGTAA
+654 GTAVAAAEVGTAA
-667 EGAGV
+667 EGAGA

-713 TGIIDAV
+713 TGIIDTV

-740 KSAISGL
+740 QSAFSGL
-747 GDKLSGLENLFKA
+747 GEKLMGLENLFKV
-760 IGAILAAVLVP
+760 IGAVVAAVVVP
-771 AIGLLAAGFGAVLN
+771 AIGLLAAGFSTVLG
-785 MIEPLIGAVGG
+785 MIEPLIEPLITVVGG
-796 IIDILSGLD
+796 VIDTLSGLGD
-805 DMIVGVFTGDID
+805 IIIRVFTSDMD
-817 LAKAGLKLFGT
+817 LAKAGLDLFKQGV
-828 GIVEVFSGLWGEIT
+828 VEIFGGLWDMVV

-847 FASGLVGFFGTLIH
+847 FISGITGFFGTLIQ

-866 TFISGVIEKITG
+866 TFVNGVIEK
-878 IAEKISNT
+878 
-886 LQIITGIVGDGIAS
+886 
-900 ILEKVSGIFQT
+900 VSGVFDT
-911 IGNIITVGVMLI
+911 IRNVVTVGVMRI
-923 GEIISAAF
+923 AEIFSAAF

-947 TVIQVWNEISTRI
+947 IIIQTWNEISTFI
-960 SGVIDTI
+960 GGIVNAIVGVIS
-967 ATIVLNGFAL
+967 AGFGL
-977 VKTYIISPISGAF
+977 VKTYIITPISGAYASAVSIF
-990 TMVVSVFEGIKSGI
+990 EGIKSAIFSRVDGIKASAKAGFEAVKSNITGPINTAKSTVLSVFEGIKSGI
-1004 TTRIN
+1004 SS
-1009 GVKTLAKAGFETV
+1009 K
-1022 KSNITGPINSAKSMA
+1022 
-1037 ISIFE
+1037 
-1042 GIKSGITTRINGV
+1042 
-1055 KTLAK
+1055 
-1060 AGFETVKSNI
+1060 
-1070 TGPINSAKSMAISI
+1070 
-1084 FEGIKSG
+1084 
-1091 ITTRINGARNA
+1091 INGARDV
-1102 VKNAISIIK
+1102 VKNAISTIK
-1111 SAFHFSWKL
+1111 NAMNFNWKL
-1120 PDLKLPHINIEG
+1120 PNLKLPHISIDG
-1132 KFSLTPPSV
+1132 SFSLNPPSV

-1146 AWRAKGAIF
+1146 AWRAKGAVF
-1155 DQPTIFPTR
+1155 DQPTIMPTR

-1171 EAGPEAVTPI
+1171 EAGPEAVAPI
-1181 TVLQTYVADAV
+1181 TVLQTYVEEAV
-1192 ERGLERL
+1192 ERGIARL
-1199 QRTERD
+1199 QRVERD
-1205 PIDYDRL
+1205 PIDYDKL
-1212 AMAMA
+1212 AAAMS
-1217 KVHTTVEYNGR
+1217 KIETTIRYDDRELGR
-1228 EFGRVIREVTE
+1228 TIREVLA

>member
-1 MKALRAELKLN
+1 MKFRADTKELTSGLKQAESSLKALRAELKLN

-37 EASGQKVELLT
+37 EASSQKVELLT
-48 GKMEAAK
+48 GKMESAK

-85 LSQTSAKLEEQRN
+85 LSQTSAKLEEQKN
-98 AETQLS
+98 AENQLS

-147 KLDGAKNKTD
+147 KLDGAKNKTE

-192 EDSEKYAELKTEL
+192 EDSEKYAKLKTEL

-246 TEKVGQN
+246 TEKAGQN
-253 LKVASTAAAGALA
+253 LKVVSTAAAGALA

-273 QFEAAFAGV
+273 QFESAFAGV
-282 KKTSDEVFDANGKC
+282 KKTSNEVFDANGKC

-353 LSAEDAATSIAKFAN
+353 LSAEDAATCIAKFAN

-478 FSKRFKEDATGAL
+478 FSKKFKEDATGAL
-491 EAFIEGLSK
+491 EAFIQGLSK

-540 DTGKNAWEENTALTN
+540 STGKSAWEENTALTN
-555 EANKRYETTASKL
+555 EASKRYETTASKL
-568 SIMKNNLYDAGITLG
+568 AIMKNNLYDAGITLG
-583 NIFLPMIAEG
+583 NIFLPMIADG

-598 GLAQKIDDLDG
+598 GLIQKINNLDSG
-609 GQQRMILGIMG
+609 HQRMILGIVG

-627 LLIGIGKVSIGISSV
+627 LLIGIGKVSIGISSI

-654 GTAVAAAEAGTAA
+654 GTAAATAEVGTAA
-667 EGAGV
+667 EGAGA

-713 TGIIDAV
+713 TGIIDTI

-731 NIDEKLSGI
+731 DIDEKLSGI
-740 KSAISGL
+740 QSAFSGL
-747 GDKLSGLENLFKA
+747 GEKLMGLENLFKV
-760 IGAILAAVLVP
+760 IGAVVAAVVVP
-771 AIGLLAAGFGAVLN
+771 AVGLLAAGFSTVLG
-785 MIEPLIGAVGG
+785 MIEPLITVAGG
-796 IIDILSGLD
+796 VIDALSGLGD
-805 DMIVGVFTGDID
+805 VIVGVFTGDMD
-817 LAKAGLKLFGT
+817 LAKAGLDLFKQGVV
-828 GIVEVFSGLWGEIT
+828 GIFGGLWDMVV

-847 FASGLVGFFGTLIH
+847 FISGITGFFGTLIQ

-866 TFISGVIEKITG
+866 TFVNGVIEK
-878 IAEKISNT
+878 
-886 LQIITGIVGDGIAS
+886 
-900 ILEKVSGIFQT
+900 VSGVFDT
-911 IGNIITVGVMLI
+911 IRNVITVGVMLI
-923 GEIISAAF
+923 AEIFSAAF

-942 VNCKD
+942 ANCKD
-947 TVIQVWNEISTRI
+947 IIIQTWNEISTFI
-960 SGVIDTI
+960 GGIVNAIVGVIS
-967 ATIVLNGFAL
+967 AGFGL
-977 VKTYIISPISGAF
+977 VKTYIITPISGAYASAVSIF
-990 TMVVSVFEGIKSGI
+990 GGIESAIFSRVDGIKASAKAGFEAVKSNITGPINTAKSTVLSVFEGIKSGI
-1004 TTRIN
+1004 SS
-1009 GVKTLAKAGFETV
+1009 K
-1022 KSNITGPINSAKSMA
+1022 
-1037 ISIFE
+1037 
-1042 GIKSGITTRINGV
+1042 
-1055 KTLAK
+1055 
-1060 AGFETVKSNI
+1060 
-1070 TGPINSAKSMAISI
+1070 
-1084 FEGIKSG
+1084 
-1091 ITTRINGARNA
+1091 INGARDV
-1102 VKNAISIIK
+1102 VKNAISTIK
-1111 SAFHFSWKL
+1111 NAMDFNWKL
-1120 PDLKLPHINIEG
+1120 PNLKLPHISVDG
-1132 KFSLTPPSV
+1132 SFSLNPPSV

-1146 AWRAKGAIF
+1146 AWRAKGAVF
-1155 DQPTIFPTR
+1155 DQPTIMPTR

-1171 EAGPEAVTPI
+1171 EAGPEAVAPI
-1181 TVLQTYVADAV
+1181 TVLQTYVEEAV
-1192 ERGLERL
+1192 ERGIARL
-1199 QRTERD
+1199 QRVERD
-1205 PIDYDRL
+1205 PIDYDKL
-1212 AMAMA
+1212 AAAMS
-1217 KVHTTVEYNGR
+1217 KIETTIRYDDRELGR
-1228 EFGRVIREVTE
+1228 TIREVLA

>member
-1 MKALRAELKLN
+1 MKFRADTKELTSGLKQAESSLKALRAELKLN

-55 AIFGENSIE
+55 DIFGENSIE

-85 LSQTSAKLEEQRN
+85 LSQTSAKLEEQKN

-114 KKQAEAEEQLRTA
+114 RKQAEAEEQLKAA
-127 VGQADSKIRELDQE
+127 VGQTDNKIQELDQE

-147 KLDGAKNKTD
+147 KLEGAKNKTD
-157 LLKERQKLLG
+157 LLRERQKLLG

-173 ADKTKILRDALDEC
+173 ADKTKILQDALDEC

-192 EDSEKYAELKTEL
+192 EDSEKYAELKAEL
-205 MESKIKQE
+205 MDSKIKQE

-218 IKKTSEELRNQKTA
+218 IKKTSEELKNQKTA
-232 IQSFGEGLGKFGEG
+232 IQTFGEGLGKFGEE

-253 LKVASTAAAGALA
+253 LKVVSTAAAGAL
-266 GAGTAAV
+266 GASGAAAI
-273 QFEAAFAGV
+273 QFESAFAGV

-319 EISEVAEAAG
+319 EISQVAEAAG

-375 TSMSADEK
+375 TSMTADEK

-478 FSKRFKEDATGAL
+478 FSKKFKEDATGAL

-540 DTGKNAWEENTALTN
+540 STGKNAWEENTALTN
-555 EANKRYETTASKL
+555 EASKRYETTASKL
-568 SIMKNNLYDAGITLG
+568 AIMKNNLYDAGITLG

-593 TQKIT
+593 TQKIM
-598 GLAQKIDDLDG
+598 GLTQKINNLDS
-609 GQQRMILGIMG
+609 GQQRMILGIVG

-627 LLIGIGKVSIGISSV
+627 LLIGIGKVSIGISSI
-642 IGLGTKISGLFA
+642 IGLGSKISGLFA

-667 EGAGV
+667 EGAGN

-713 TGIIDAV
+713 TGIIDTV

-740 KSAISGL
+740 QSAFSGL
-747 GDKLSGLENLFKA
+747 GEKLMGLENLFKV
-760 IGAILAAVLVP
+760 IGTVVTAVVVP
-771 AIGLLAAGFGAVLN
+771 AIGLLAAGFSTVLG
-785 MIEPLIGAVGG
+785 MIEPLITVVGG
-796 IIDILSGLD
+796 VIDTLSGLGD
-805 DMIVGVFTGDID
+805 IIVGVFTGDMD
-817 LAKAGLKLFGT
+817 LAKAGLDLFKQGV
-828 GIVEVFSGLWGEIT
+828 VEIFGGLWDMVV

-847 FASGLVGFFGTLIH
+847 FISGITGFFGTLIQ

-866 TFISGVIEKITG
+866 TFVNGVIEK
-878 IAEKISNT
+878 
-886 LQIITGIVGDGIAS
+886 
-900 ILEKVSGIFQT
+900 VSGVFDT
-911 IGNIITVGVMLI
+911 IRNVVTVGVMLI
-923 GEIISAAF
+923 AEIFSAAF

-947 TVIQVWNEISTRI
+947 IIIQTWNEISTFI
-960 SGVIDTI
+960 GGIVNAIVGVIS
-967 ATIVLNGFAL
+967 AGFGL
-977 VKTYIISPISGAF
+977 VKTYIITPISGAYASAVSIF
-990 TMVVSVFEGIKSGI
+990 EGIKSAIFSRVDGIKASAKAGFEAVKSNITGPINTAKSTVLSVFEGIKSGI
-1004 TTRIN
+1004 SS
-1009 GVKTLAKAGFETV
+1009 K
-1022 KSNITGPINSAKSMA
+1022 
-1037 ISIFE
+1037 
-1042 GIKSGITTRINGV
+1042 
-1055 KTLAK
+1055 
-1060 AGFETVKSNI
+1060 
-1070 TGPINSAKSMAISI
+1070 
-1084 FEGIKSG
+1084 
-1091 ITTRINGARNA
+1091 INGARDV
-1102 VKNAISIIK
+1102 VKNAISTIK
-1111 SAFHFSWKL
+1111 NAMDFNWKL
-1120 PDLKLPHINIEG
+1120 PNLKLPHISIDG
-1132 KFSLTPPSV
+1132 SFSLNPPSV

-1146 AWRAKGAIF
+1146 AWRAKGAVF
-1155 DQPTIFPTR
+1155 DQPTIMPTR

-1171 EAGPEAVTPI
+1171 EAGPEAVAPI
-1181 TVLQTYVADAV
+1181 TVLQTYVEEAV
-1192 ERGLERL
+1192 ERGIARL
-1199 QRTERD
+1199 QRVERD
-1205 PIDYDRL
+1205 PIDYDKL
-1212 AMAMA
+1212 AAAMS
-1217 KVHTTVEYNGR
+1217 KIETTIRYDDRELGR
-1228 EFGRVIREVTE
+1228 TIREVLT

>member
-1 MKALRAELKLN
+1 MKFRADTKELTSGLKQAESSLKALRAELKLN

-37 EASGQKVELLT
+37 EASSQKVELLT
-48 GKMEAAK
+48 GKMESAK

-85 LSQTSAKLEEQRN
+85 LSQTSAKLEEQKN

-109 AAEEA
+109 AAEKA

-147 KLDGAKNKTD
+147 KLDGAKNKTE

-192 EDSEKYAELKTEL
+192 EDSEKYAKLKTEL

-232 IQSFGEGLGKFGEG
+232 IQTFGEGFGKFGEG

-253 LKVASTAAAGALA
+253 LKVVSTAAAGALV

-273 QFEAAFAGV
+273 QFESAFAGV

-319 EISEVAEAAG
+319 EISQVAETAG

-375 TSMSADEK
+375 TSMTADEK

-491 EAFIEGLSK
+491 EAFIQGLSK

-540 DTGKNAWEENTALTN
+540 STGKNAWEENTALTN
-555 EANKRYETTASKL
+555 EASKRYETTASKL
-568 SIMKNNLYDAGITLG
+568 AIMKNNLYDAGITLG

-598 GLAQKIDDLDG
+598 GLIQKINNLDS
-609 GQQRMILGIMG
+609 GQQRMILGIVG
-620 IVAVLSP
+620 IVAALSP
-627 LLIGIGKVSIGISSV
+627 LLIGIGKLSIGISSI
-642 IGLGTKISGLFA
+642 IGLGSKISGLFA

-667 EGAGV
+667 EGAGA

-713 TGIIDAV
+713 TGIIDTV

-740 KSAISGL
+740 QSAFSRL
-747 GDKLSGLENLFKA
+747 GEKLMGLENLFKV
-760 IGAILAAVLVP
+760 IGAVVAAVVVP
-771 AIGLLAAGFGAVLN
+771 AIGLLAAGFSTVLG
-785 MIEPLIGAVGG
+785 MIEPLITVVGG
-796 IIDILSGLD
+796 VIDTLSGLGD
-805 DMIVGVFTGDID
+805 IIVGVFTGDMD
-817 LAKAGLKLFGT
+817 LAKAGLDLFKQGV
-828 GIVEVFSGLWGEIT
+828 VEIFGGLWDMVV

-847 FASGLVGFFGTLIH
+847 FISGITGFFGTLIQ

-866 TFISGVIEKITG
+866 TFVNGVIEK
-878 IAEKISNT
+878 
-886 LQIITGIVGDGIAS
+886 
-900 ILEKVSGIFQT
+900 VSGVFDT
-911 IGNIITVGVMLI
+911 IRNVVTVGVMLI
-923 GEIISAAF
+923 AEIFSAAF

-947 TVIQVWNEISTRI
+947 IIIQTWNEISTFI
-960 SGVIDTI
+960 GGIVNAIVGVIS
-967 ATIVLNGFAL
+967 AGFGL
-977 VKTYIISPISGAF
+977 VKTYIITPISGAYASAVSIF
-990 TMVVSVFEGIKSGI
+990 EGIKSAIFSRVDGIKASAKAGFEAVKSNITGPINTAKSTVLSVFEGIKSGI
-1004 TTRIN
+1004 SSKIN
-1009 GVKTLAKAGFETV
+1009 G
-1022 KSNITGPINSAKSMA
+1022 
-1037 ISIFE
+1037 
-1042 GIKSGITTRINGV
+1042 TRDV
-1055 KTLAK
+1055 
-1060 AGFETVKSNI
+1060 
-1070 TGPINSAKSMAISI
+1070 
-1084 FEGIKSG
+1084 
-1091 ITTRINGARNA
+1091 
-1102 VKNAISIIK
+1102 VKNAISTIK
-1111 SAFHFSWKL
+1111 NAMNFNWKL
-1120 PDLKLPHINIEG
+1120 PNLKLPHISIDG
-1132 KFSLTPPSV
+1132 SFSLNPPSV

-1146 AWRAKGAIF
+1146 AWRAKGAVF
-1155 DQPTIFPTR
+1155 DQPTIMPTR

-1171 EAGPEAVTPI
+1171 EAGPEAVAPI
-1181 TVLQTYVADAV
+1181 TVLQTYVEEAV
-1192 ERGLERL
+1192 ERGIARL
-1199 QRTERD
+1199 QRVERD
-1205 PIDYDRL
+1205 PIDYDKL
-1212 AMAMA
+1212 AVAMS
-1217 KVHTTVEYNGR
+1217 KIETTIRYDDRELGR
-1228 EFGRVIREVTE
+1228 TIREVLT

>member
-1 MKALRAELKLN
+1 MKFRADTKELTSGLKQAESSLKALRAELKLN

-37 EASGQKVELLT
+37 EASSQKVELLT
-48 GKMEAAK
+48 GKMESAK

-85 LSQTSAKLEEQRN
+85 LSQTSAKLEEQKN

-109 AAEEA
+109 AAEKA

-147 KLDGAKNKTD
+147 KLDGAKNKTE

-192 EDSEKYAELKTEL
+192 EDSEKYAKLKTEL

-232 IQSFGEGLGKFGEG
+232 IQTFGEGLGKFGEG

-253 LKVASTAAAGALA
+253 LKVVSTAAAGALA

-273 QFEAAFAGV
+273 QFESAFAGV

-319 EISEVAEAAG
+319 EISRVAETAG

-375 TSMSADEK
+375 TSMTADEK

-491 EAFIEGLSK
+491 EAFIQGLSK

-540 DTGKNAWEENTALTN
+540 STGKNAWEENTALTN
-555 EANKRYETTASKL
+555 EASKRYETTASKL
-568 SIMKNNLYDAGITLG
+568 AIMKNNLYDAGITIG

-598 GLAQKIDDLDG
+598 GLIQKINNLDS
-609 GQQRMILGIMG
+609 GQQRMILGIVG

-627 LLIGIGKVSIGISSV
+627 LLIGIGKVSIGISSI
-642 IGLGTKISGLFA
+642 IGLGSKISGLFA

-667 EGAGV
+667 EGAGA

-713 TGIIDAV
+713 TGIIDTV

-740 KSAISGL
+740 QSAFSRL
-747 GDKLSGLENLFKA
+747 GEKLMGLENLFKV
-760 IGAILAAVLVP
+760 IGAVVTAVVVP
-771 AIGLLAAGFGAVLN
+771 AIGLLAAGFSTVLG
-785 MIEPLIGAVGG
+785 MIEPLITVVGG
-796 IIDILSGLD
+796 VIDTLSGLGD
-805 DMIVGVFTGDID
+805 IIVGVFTGDMD
-817 LAKAGLKLFGT
+817 LAKAGLDLFKQGV
-828 GIVEVFSGLWGEIT
+828 VEIFGGLWDMVV

-847 FASGLVGFFGTLIH
+847 FISGITGFFGTLIQ

-866 TFISGVIEKITG
+866 TFVNGVIEK
-878 IAEKISNT
+878 
-886 LQIITGIVGDGIAS
+886 
-900 ILEKVSGIFQT
+900 VSGAFDT
-911 IGNIITVGVMLI
+911 IRNVVTVGVMLI
-923 GEIISAAF
+923 AEIFSAAF

-947 TVIQVWNEISTRI
+947 IIIQTWNEISTFI
-960 SGVIDTI
+960 GGIVNAIVGVIS
-967 ATIVLNGFAL
+967 AGFGL
-977 VKTYIISPISGAF
+977 VKTYIITPISGAYASAVSIF
-990 TMVVSVFEGIKSGI
+990 EGIKSAIFSRVDGIKASAKAGFEAVKSNITGPINTAKSTVLSVFEGIKSGI
-1004 TTRIN
+1004 SS
-1009 GVKTLAKAGFETV
+1009 K
-1022 KSNITGPINSAKSMA
+1022 
-1037 ISIFE
+1037 
-1042 GIKSGITTRINGV
+1042 
-1055 KTLAK
+1055 
-1060 AGFETVKSNI
+1060 
-1070 TGPINSAKSMAISI
+1070 
-1084 FEGIKSG
+1084 
-1091 ITTRINGARNA
+1091 INGARDV
-1102 VKNAISIIK
+1102 VKNAISTIK
-1111 SAFHFSWKL
+1111 NAMNFNWKL
-1120 PDLKLPHINIEG
+1120 PNLKLPHISIDG
-1132 KFSLTPPSV
+1132 SFSLNPPSV

-1146 AWRAKGAIF
+1146 AWRAKGAVF
-1155 DQPTIFPTR
+1155 DQPTIIPTR

-1171 EAGPEAVTPI
+1171 EAGPEAVAPI
-1181 TVLQTYVADAV
+1181 TVLQTYVEEAV
-1192 ERGLERL
+1192 ERGIARL
-1199 QRTERD
+1199 QRAERD
-1205 PIDYDRL
+1205 PIDYDKL
-1212 AMAMA
+1212 AAAMS
-1217 KVHTTVEYNGR
+1217 KIETTIRYDDRELGR
-1228 EFGRVIREVTE
+1228 TIREVLT

>member
-55 AIFGENSIE
+55 DIFGENSIE

-85 LSQTSAKLEEQRN
+85 LSQTSAKLEEQKN

-114 KKQAEAEEQLRTA
+114 RKQAEAEEQLKAA
-127 VGQADSKIRELDQE
+127 VGQTDNKIQELDQE

-147 KLDGAKNKTD
+147 KLEGAKNKTD

-173 ADKTKILRDALDEC
+173 ADKTKILQDALDEC

-232 IQSFGEGLGKFGEG
+232 IQTFGEGLGKFGEG

-253 LKVASTAAAGALA
+253 LKVVSTAAAGALA

-273 QFEAAFAGV
+273 QFESAFAGV

-301 QLEDGIRSMAKEI
+301 QLEDGIRNMAKEI

-319 EISEVAEAAG
+319 EISQVAEVAG

-375 TSMSADEK
+375 TSMTADEK

-491 EAFIEGLSK
+491 EAFIQGLSK

-540 DTGKNAWEENTALTN
+540 STGKNAWEENTALTN
-555 EANKRYETTASKL
+555 EASKRYETTASKL
-568 SIMKNNLYDAGITLG
+568 AIMKNNLYDAGITLG

-598 GLAQKIDDLDG
+598 GLIQKINNLDS
-609 GQQRMILGIMG
+609 GQQRMILGIVG

-627 LLIGIGKVSIGISSV
+627 LLIGIGKVSIGISSI
-642 IGLGTKISGLFA
+642 IGLGAKISGLFA

-667 EGAGV
+667 EGAGA

-713 TGIIDAV
+713 TGIIDTV

-740 KSAISGL
+740 QSAFSRL
-747 GDKLSGLENLFKA
+747 GEKLMGLENLFKV
-760 IGAILAAVLVP
+760 IGAVVTAVVVP
-771 AIGLLAAGFGAVLN
+771 AIGLLAAGFSTVLG
-785 MIEPLIGAVGG
+785 MIEPLITVVGG
-796 IIDILSGLD
+796 VIDALSGLGD
-805 DMIVGVFTGDID
+805 IIVGVFTGDMD
-817 LAKAGLKLFGT
+817 LAKAGLDLFKQGV
-828 GIVEVFSGLWGEIT
+828 VEIFGGLWDMVV

-847 FASGLVGFFGTLIH
+847 FISGITGFFGTLIQ

-866 TFISGVIEKITG
+866 TFANGVIEK
-878 IAEKISNT
+878 
-886 LQIITGIVGDGIAS
+886 
-900 ILEKVSGIFQT
+900 VSGVFDT
-911 IGNIITVGVMLI
+911 IRNVVTVGVMLI
-923 GEIISAAF
+923 AEIFSAAF

-947 TVIQVWNEISTRI
+947 IIIQTWNEISTFI
-960 SGVIDTI
+960 GGIVNAIVGVIS
-967 ATIVLNGFAL
+967 AGFGL
-977 VKTYIISPISGAF
+977 VKTYIITPISGAYASAVSIF
-990 TMVVSVFEGIKSGI
+990 EGIKSAIFSRVDGIKASAKAGFEAVKSNITGPINTAKSTVLSVFEGIKSGI
-1004 TTRIN
+1004 SS
-1009 GVKTLAKAGFETV
+1009 K
-1022 KSNITGPINSAKSMA
+1022 
-1037 ISIFE
+1037 
-1042 GIKSGITTRINGV
+1042 
-1055 KTLAK
+1055 
-1060 AGFETVKSNI
+1060 
-1070 TGPINSAKSMAISI
+1070 
-1084 FEGIKSG
+1084 
-1091 ITTRINGARNA
+1091 INGARDV
-1102 VKNAISIIK
+1102 VKNAISTIK
-1111 SAFHFSWKL
+1111 NAMNFNWKL
-1120 PDLKLPHINIEG
+1120 PNLKLPHISIDG
-1132 KFSLTPPSV
+1132 SFSLNPPSV

-1146 AWRAKGAIF
+1146 AWRAKGAVF
-1155 DQPTIFPTR
+1155 DQPTIIPTR

-1171 EAGPEAVTPI
+1171 EAGPEAVAPI
-1181 TVLQTYVADAV
+1181 TVLQTYVEEAV
-1192 ERGLERL
+1192 ERGIARL
-1199 QRTERD
+1199 QRAERD
-1205 PIDYDRL
+1205 PIDYDKL
-1212 AMAMA
+1212 AAAMS
-1217 KVHTTVEYNGR
+1217 KIETTIRYDDRELGR
-1228 EFGRVIREVTE
+1228 TIREVLA

>member
-55 AIFGENSIE
+55 DIFGENSIE

-85 LSQTSAKLEEQRN
+85 LSQTSAKLEEQKN

-114 KKQAEAEEQLRTA
+114 RKQAEAEEQLKAA
-127 VGQADSKIRELDQE
+127 VGQTDNKIQELDQE

-147 KLDGAKNKTD
+147 KLEGAKNKTD

-167 QESKAA
+167 QESKAT
-173 ADKTKILRDALDEC
+173 ADKTKILQDALDEC

-192 EDSEKYAELKTEL
+192 EDSEKYAELKAEL
-205 MESKIKQE
+205 MDSKIKQE

-218 IKKTSEELRNQKTA
+218 IKKTSEELKNQKTA
-232 IQSFGEGLGKFGEG
+232 IQTFGEGLGKFGEG

-253 LKVASTAAAGALA
+253 LKVVSTAAAGAL
-266 GAGTAAV
+266 GASGAAAI
-273 QFEAAFAGV
+273 QFESAFAGV

-319 EISEVAEAAG
+319 EISQVAEAAG

-375 TSMSADEK
+375 TSMTADEK

-459 TNSDSLKDWADV
+459 TNSDSLKEWADV

-478 FSKRFKEDATGAL
+478 FSKKFKEDATGAL
-491 EAFIEGLSK
+491 EAFIQGLSK

-540 DTGKNAWEENTALTN
+540 STGKNAWEENTALTN
-555 EANKRYETTASKL
+555 EASKRYETTASKL
-568 SIMKNNLYDAGITLG
+568 AIMKNNLYDAGITLG

-598 GLAQKIDDLDG
+598 GLTQKINNLDS
-609 GQQRMILGIMG
+609 GQQRMILGIVG

-627 LLIGIGKVSIGISSV
+627 LLIGIGKVSIGISSI
-642 IGLGTKISGLFA
+642 IGLGSKISGLFA

-667 EGAGV
+667 EGAGAAMAGTAV
-672 AMAGAGGVALGP
+672 AAAEAGTAAEGAGAAMAGTAVAAAEAGTAAEGAGAAMAGAGGVALGP

-705 SESFRDFI
+705 SESFRGFI
-713 TGIIDAV
+713 TGIIDTV

-740 KSAISGL
+740 QSAFSGL
-747 GDKLSGLENLFKA
+747 GEKLMGLENLFKV
-760 IGAILAAVLVP
+760 IGAVVAAVVVP
-771 AIGLLAAGFGAVLN
+771 AIGLLAAGFSTVLG
-785 MIEPLIGAVGG
+785 MIEPLITVVGG
-796 IIDILSGLD
+796 VIDTLSGLGD
-805 DMIVGVFTGDID
+805 IIVGVFTGDMD
-817 LAKAGLKLFGT
+817 LAKAGLDLFKQGVIEIF
-828 GIVEVFSGLWGEIT
+828 GGLWDMVV

-847 FASGLVGFFGTLIH
+847 FVSGITGFFGTLIQ

-866 TFISGVIEKITG
+866 TFVNG
-878 IAEKISNT
+878 II
-886 LQIITGIVGDGIAS
+886 
-900 ILEKVSGIFQT
+900 EKVSGVFDT
-911 IGNIITVGVMLI
+911 IRNVITVGVMLI
-923 GEIISAAF
+923 AEIFSAAF

-947 TVIQVWNEISTRI
+947 IIIQTWNEISTFI
-960 SGVIDTI
+960 GGIVNAIVGVIS
-967 ATIVLNGFAL
+967 AGFGL
-977 VKTYIISPISGAF
+977 VKTYIITPISGAYASAVSIF
-990 TMVVSVFEGIKSGI
+990 EGIKSAIFSRVDGIKASAKAGFEAVKSNITGPINTAKSTVLSVFEGIKSGI
-1004 TTRIN
+1004 SS
-1009 GVKTLAKAGFETV
+1009 K
-1022 KSNITGPINSAKSMA
+1022 
-1037 ISIFE
+1037 
-1042 GIKSGITTRINGV
+1042 
-1055 KTLAK
+1055 
-1060 AGFETVKSNI
+1060 
-1070 TGPINSAKSMAISI
+1070 
-1084 FEGIKSG
+1084 
-1091 ITTRINGARNA
+1091 INGARDV
-1102 VKNAISIIK
+1102 VKNAISTIK
-1111 SAFHFSWKL
+1111 NAMDFNWKL
-1120 PDLKLPHINIEG
+1120 PNLKLPHISIDG
-1132 KFSLTPPSV
+1132 SFSLNPPSV

-1146 AWRAKGAIF
+1146 AWRAKGAVF
-1155 DQPTIFPTR
+1155 DQPTIMPTR

-1171 EAGPEAVTPI
+1171 EAGPEAVAPI
-1181 TVLQTYVADAV
+1181 TVLQTYVEEAV
-1192 ERGLERL
+1192 ERGIARL
-1199 QRTERD
+1199 QRVERD
-1205 PIDYDRL
+1205 PIDYDKL
-1212 AMAMA
+1212 AAAMS
-1217 KVHTTVEYNGR
+1217 KIETTIRYDDRELGR
-1228 EFGRVIREVTE
+1228 TIREVLA

>member
-1 MKALRAELKLN
+1 MKFRADTKELTSGLKQAESSLKALRAELKLN

-37 EASGQKVELLT
+37 EASSQKVELLT
-48 GKMEAAK
+48 GKMESAK

-85 LSQTSAKLEEQRN
+85 LSQTSAKLEEQKN

-104 AEQLK
+104 TEQLK
-109 AAEEA
+109 AAEKA

-147 KLDGAKNKTD
+147 KLDGAKNKTE

-173 ADKTKILRDALDEC
+173 ADKTKILQDALDEC

-192 EDSEKYAELKTEL
+192 EDSEKYAKLKTEL

-232 IQSFGEGLGKFGEG
+232 IQTFGEGLGKFGEG

-253 LKVASTAAAGALA
+253 LKVVSTAAAGALA

-273 QFEAAFAGV
+273 QFESAFAGV

-319 EISEVAEAAG
+319 EISQVAETAG

-375 TSMSADEK
+375 TSMTADEK

-491 EAFIEGLSK
+491 EAFIQGLSK

-540 DTGKNAWEENTALTN
+540 STGKNAWEENTALTN
-555 EANKRYETTASKL
+555 EASKRYETTASKL
-568 SIMKNNLYDAGITLG
+568 EIMKNNLYDAGITLG

-598 GLAQKIDDLDG
+598 GLIQKINNLDS
-609 GQQRMILGIMG
+609 GQQRMILGIVG

-627 LLIGIGKVSIGISSV
+627 LLIGIGKLSIGISSI
-642 IGLGTKISGLFA
+642 IGLGSKISGLFA

-667 EGAGV
+667 EGAGTAAEGAGA

-713 TGIIDAV
+713 TGIIDTV

-740 KSAISGL
+740 QSAFSGL
-747 GDKLSGLENLFKA
+747 GEKLMGLENLFKV
-760 IGAILAAVLVP
+760 IGAVVAAVVVP
-771 AIGLLAAGFGAVLN
+771 AIGLLAAGFSTVLG
-785 MIEPLIGAVGG
+785 MIEPLITVVGG
-796 IIDILSGLD
+796 VIDTLSGLGD
-805 DMIVGVFTGDID
+805 IIVGVFTGDMD
-817 LAKAGLKLFGT
+817 LAKAGLDLFKQGV
-828 GIVEVFSGLWGEIT
+828 VEIFGGLWDMVV

-847 FASGLVGFFGTLIH
+847 FISGITGFFGTLIQ

-866 TFISGVIEKITG
+866 TFVNGVIEK
-878 IAEKISNT
+878 
-886 LQIITGIVGDGIAS
+886 
-900 ILEKVSGIFQT
+900 VSGVFDT
-911 IGNIITVGVMLI
+911 IRNVITVGVMLI
-923 GEIISAAF
+923 AEIFSAAF

-947 TVIQVWNEISTRI
+947 IIIQTWNEISTFI
-960 SGVIDTI
+960 GGIVNAIVGVIS
-967 ATIVLNGFAL
+967 AGFGL
-977 VKTYIISPISGAF
+977 VKTYIITPISGAYASAVSIF
-990 TMVVSVFEGIKSGI
+990 EGIKSAIFSRVDGIKASAKVGFEAVKSNITGPINTAKSTVLSVFEGIKSGI
-1004 TTRIN
+1004 SS
-1009 GVKTLAKAGFETV
+1009 K
-1022 KSNITGPINSAKSMA
+1022 
-1037 ISIFE
+1037 
-1042 GIKSGITTRINGV
+1042 
-1055 KTLAK
+1055 
-1060 AGFETVKSNI
+1060 
-1070 TGPINSAKSMAISI
+1070 
-1084 FEGIKSG
+1084 
-1091 ITTRINGARNA
+1091 INGARDV
-1102 VKNAISIIK
+1102 VKNAISAIK
-1111 SAFHFSWKL
+1111 STMNFNWKL
-1120 PDLKLPHINIEG
+1120 PDLKLPHISIDG
-1132 KFSLTPPSV
+1132 SFSLNPPSV

-1146 AWRAKGAIF
+1146 AWRAKGAVF
-1155 DQPTIFPTR
+1155 DQPTIMPTR

-1171 EAGPEAVTPI
+1171 EAGPEAVAPI
-1181 TVLQTYVADAV
+1181 TVLQTYVEEAV
-1192 ERGLERL
+1192 ERGITRL
-1199 QRTERD
+1199 QRVERD
-1205 PIDYDRL
+1205 PIDYDKLAL
-1212 AMAMA
+1212 AMS
-1217 KVHTTVEYNGR
+1217 KIETTIRYDDRELGR
-1228 EFGRVIREVTE
+1228 TIREVLT

>member
-1 MKALRAELKLN
+1 M
-12 ETQMKGTGEST
+12 
-23 DTLEKREKLLQKEL
+23 
-37 EASGQKVELLT
+37 
-48 GKMEAAK
+48 
-55 AIFGENSIE
+55 
-64 ANNWSA
+64 
-70 KLADAKRAQE
+70 
-80 AISQE
+80 
-85 LSQTSAKLEEQRN
+85 
-98 AETQLS
+98 
-104 AEQLK
+104 
-109 AAEEA
+109 
-114 KKQAEAEEQLRTA
+114 
-127 VGQADSKIRELDQE
+127 
-141 LQLNET
+141 
-147 KLDGAKNKTD
+147 
-157 LLKERQKLLG
+157 
-167 QESKAA
+167 
-173 ADKTKILRDALDEC
+173 RDALDEC

-192 EDSEKYAELKTEL
+192 EDSEKYAKLKTEL

-232 IQSFGEGLGKFGEG
+232 IQTFGEGFGKFGEG

-253 LKVASTAAAGALA
+253 LKVVSTAAAGALV

-273 QFEAAFAGV
+273 QFESAFAGV

-319 EISEVAEAAG
+319 EISQVAETAG

-375 TSMSADEK
+375 TSMTADEK

-491 EAFIEGLSK
+491 EAFIQGLSK

-540 DTGKNAWEENTALTN
+540 STGKNAWEENTALTN
-555 EANKRYETTASKL
+555 EASKRYETTASKL
-568 SIMKNNLYDAGITLG
+568 AIMKNNLYDAGITLG

-598 GLAQKIDDLDG
+598 GLIQKINNLDS
-609 GQQRMILGIMG
+609 GQQRMILGIVG
-620 IVAVLSP
+620 IVAALSP
-627 LLIGIGKVSIGISSV
+627 LLIGIGKLSIGISSI
-642 IGLGTKISGLFA
+642 IGLGSKISGLFA

-667 EGAGV
+667 EGAGA

-713 TGIIDAV
+713 TGIIDTV

-740 KSAISGL
+740 QSAFSRL
-747 GDKLSGLENLFKA
+747 GEKLMGLENLFKV
-760 IGAILAAVLVP
+760 IGAVVAAVVVP
-771 AIGLLAAGFGAVLN
+771 AIGLLAAGFSTVLG
-785 MIEPLIGAVGG
+785 MIEPLITVVGG
-796 IIDILSGLD
+796 VIDTLSGLGD
-805 DMIVGVFTGDID
+805 IIVGVFTGDMD
-817 LAKAGLKLFGT
+817 LAKAGLDLFKQGV
-828 GIVEVFSGLWGEIT
+828 VEIFGGLWDMVV

-847 FASGLVGFFGTLIH
+847 FISGITGFFGTLIQ

-866 TFISGVIEKITG
+866 TFVNGVIEK
-878 IAEKISNT
+878 
-886 LQIITGIVGDGIAS
+886 
-900 ILEKVSGIFQT
+900 VSGVFDT
-911 IGNIITVGVMLI
+911 IRNVVTVGVMLI
-923 GEIISAAF
+923 AEIFSAAF

-947 TVIQVWNEISTRI
+947 IIIQTWNEISTFI
-960 SGVIDTI
+960 GGIVNAIVGVIS
-967 ATIVLNGFAL
+967 AGFGL
-977 VKTYIISPISGAF
+977 VKTYIITPISGAYASAVSIF
-990 TMVVSVFEGIKSGI
+990 EGIKSAIFSRVDGIKASAKAGFEAVKSNITGPINTAKSTVLSVFEGIKSGI
-1004 TTRIN
+1004 SS
-1009 GVKTLAKAGFETV
+1009 K
-1022 KSNITGPINSAKSMA
+1022 
-1037 ISIFE
+1037 
-1042 GIKSGITTRINGV
+1042 
-1055 KTLAK
+1055 
-1060 AGFETVKSNI
+1060 
-1070 TGPINSAKSMAISI
+1070 
-1084 FEGIKSG
+1084 
-1091 ITTRINGARNA
+1091 INGARDV
-1102 VKNAISIIK
+1102 VKNAISTIK
-1111 SAFHFSWKL
+1111 NAMNFNWKL
-1120 PDLKLPHINIEG
+1120 PNLKLPHISIDG
-1132 KFSLTPPSV
+1132 SFSLNPPSV

-1146 AWRAKGAIF
+1146 AWRAKGAVF
-1155 DQPTIFPTR
+1155 DQPTIMPTR

-1171 EAGPEAVTPI
+1171 EAGPEAVAPI
-1181 TVLQTYVADAV
+1181 TVLQTYVEEAV
-1192 ERGLERL
+1192 ERGIARL
-1199 QRTERD
+1199 QRVERD
-1205 PIDYDRL
+1205 PIDYDKL
-1212 AMAMA
+1212 AVAMS
-1217 KVHTTVEYNGR
+1217 KIETTIRYDDRELGR
-1228 EFGRVIREVTE
+1228 TIREVLT

>member
-1 MKALRAELKLN
+1 MKFRADTKELTSGLKQAESSLKALRAELKLN

-37 EASGQKVELLT
+37 EASSQKVELLT
-48 GKMEAAK
+48 GKMESAK

-85 LSQTSAKLEEQRN
+85 LSQTSAKLEEQKN
-98 AETQLS
+98 AETKLS

-109 AAEEA
+109 AAEKA

-147 KLDGAKNKTD
+147 KLDGAKNKTE

-192 EDSEKYAELKTEL
+192 EDSEKYAKLKTEL

-232 IQSFGEGLGKFGEG
+232 IQTFGEGLGKFGEG

-253 LKVASTAAAGALA
+253 LKVVSTAAAGALA

-273 QFEAAFAGV
+273 QFESAFAGV

-319 EISEVAEAAG
+319 EISQVAETAG

-375 TSMSADEK
+375 TSMTADEK

-390 IVDLGNN
+390 IVALGNN

-491 EAFIEGLSK
+491 EAFIQGLSK

-540 DTGKNAWEENTALTN
+540 STGKNAWEENTALTN
-555 EANKRYETTASKL
+555 EASKRYETTASKL
-568 SIMKNNLYDAGITLG
+568 AIMKNNLYDAGITLG

-598 GLAQKIDDLDG
+598 GLIQKINNLDS
-609 GQQRMILGIMG
+609 GQQRMILGIVG

-627 LLIGIGKVSIGISSV
+627 LLIGIGKLSIGISSI
-642 IGLGTKISGLFA
+642 IGLGSKVSGLFA
-654 GTAVAAAEAGTAA
+654 GTAVAA
-667 EGAGV
+667 EGAGA

-713 TGIIDAV
+713 TGIIDTV

-740 KSAISGL
+740 QSAFSRL
-747 GDKLSGLENLFKA
+747 GEKLMGLENLFKV
-760 IGAILAAVLVP
+760 IGAVVTAVVVP
-771 AIGLLAAGFGAVLN
+771 AIGLLAAGFSTVLG
-785 MIEPLIGAVGG
+785 MIEPLITVVGG
-796 IIDILSGLD
+796 VIDTLSGLGD
-805 DMIVGVFTGDID
+805 IIVGVFTGDMD
-817 LAKAGLKLFGT
+817 LAKAGLDLFKQGV
-828 GIVEVFSGLWGEIT
+828 VEIFGGLWDMVV

-847 FASGLVGFFGTLIH
+847 FISGITGFFGTLIQ

-866 TFISGVIEKITG
+866 TFVNGVIEK
-878 IAEKISNT
+878 
-886 LQIITGIVGDGIAS
+886 
-900 ILEKVSGIFQT
+900 VSGVFDT
-911 IGNIITVGVMLI
+911 IRNVVTVGVMLI
-923 GEIISAAF
+923 AEIFSAAF

-947 TVIQVWNEISTRI
+947 IIIQTWNEISTFI
-960 SGVIDTI
+960 GGIVNAIVGVIS
-967 ATIVLNGFAL
+967 AGFGL
-977 VKTYIISPISGAF
+977 VKTYIITPISGAYASAVSIF
-990 TMVVSVFEGIKSGI
+990 EGIKSAIFSRVDGIKASAKAGFEAVKSNITGPINTAKSTVLSVFEGIKSGI
-1004 TTRIN
+1004 SS
-1009 GVKTLAKAGFETV
+1009 K
-1022 KSNITGPINSAKSMA
+1022 
-1037 ISIFE
+1037 
-1042 GIKSGITTRINGV
+1042 
-1055 KTLAK
+1055 
-1060 AGFETVKSNI
+1060 
-1070 TGPINSAKSMAISI
+1070 
-1084 FEGIKSG
+1084 
-1091 ITTRINGARNA
+1091 INGARDV
-1102 VKNAISIIK
+1102 VKNAISTIK
-1111 SAFHFSWKL
+1111 NAMNFNWKL
-1120 PDLKLPHINIEG
+1120 PNLKLPHISIDG
-1132 KFSLTPPSV
+1132 SFSLNPPSV

-1146 AWRAKGAIF
+1146 AWRAKGAVF
-1155 DQPTIFPTR
+1155 DQPTIIPTR

-1171 EAGPEAVTPI
+1171 EAGPEAVAPI
-1181 TVLQTYVADAV
+1181 TVLQTYVEEAV
-1192 ERGLERL
+1192 ERGIARL
-1199 QRTERD
+1199 QRAERD
-1205 PIDYDRL
+1205 PIDYDKL
-1212 AMAMA
+1212 AAAMS
-1217 KVHTTVEYNGR
+1217 KIETTIRYDDRELGR
-1228 EFGRVIREVTE
+1228 TIREVLT

>member
-1 MKALRAELKLN
+1 MKFRADTKELTSGLKQAESSLKALRAELKLN

-37 EASGQKVELLT
+37 EASSQKVELLT
-48 GKMEAAK
+48 GKMESAK

-85 LSQTSAKLEEQRN
+85 LSQTSAKLEEQKN
-98 AETQLS
+98 AETKLS

-147 KLDGAKNKTD
+147 KLDGAKNKTE

-192 EDSEKYAELKTEL
+192 EDSEKYAKLKTEL

-232 IQSFGEGLGKFGEG
+232 IQTFGEGLGKFGEG

-253 LKVASTAAAGALA
+253 LKVVSTAAAGALA

-273 QFEAAFAGV
+273 QFESAFAGV
-282 KKTSDEVFDANGKC
+282 KKTSNEVFDANGKC

-478 FSKRFKEDATGAL
+478 FSKKFKEDATGAL
-491 EAFIEGLSK
+491 EAFIQGLSK

-540 DTGKNAWEENTALTN
+540 STGKSAWEENTALTN
-555 EANKRYETTASKL
+555 EASKRYETTASKL
-568 SIMKNNLYDAGITLG
+568 AIMKNNLYDAGITLG

-598 GLAQKIDDLDG
+598 GLIQKINNLDS
-609 GQQRMILGIMG
+609 GQQRMILGIVG
-620 IVAVLSP
+620 IVAALSP
-627 LLIGIGKVSIGISSV
+627 LLIGIGKVSIGISSI

-654 GTAVAAAEAGTAA
+654 GTAVAAAEVGTAA
-667 EGAGV
+667 EGAGA

-713 TGIIDAV
+713 TGIIDTV

-740 KSAISGL
+740 QSAFSGL
-747 GDKLSGLENLFKA
+747 GEKLMGLENLFKV
-760 IGAILAAVLVP
+760 IGAVVAAVVVP
-771 AIGLLAAGFGAVLN
+771 AIGLLAAGFSTVLG
-785 MIEPLIGAVGG
+785 MIEPLITVVGG
-796 IIDILSGLD
+796 VIDTLSGLGD
-805 DMIVGVFTGDID
+805 IIIGVFTGDMD
-817 LAKAGLKLFGT
+817 LAKAGLDLFKQGV
-828 GIVEVFSGLWGEIT
+828 VEIFGGLWDMVV

-847 FASGLVGFFGTLIH
+847 FISGITGFFGTLIQ

-866 TFISGVIEKITG
+866 TFVNGVIEK
-878 IAEKISNT
+878 
-886 LQIITGIVGDGIAS
+886 
-900 ILEKVSGIFQT
+900 VSGVFDT
-911 IGNIITVGVMLI
+911 IRNVVTVGVMLI
-923 GEIISAAF
+923 AEIFSAAF

-947 TVIQVWNEISTRI
+947 IIIQTWNEISTFI
-960 SGVIDTI
+960 GGIVNAIVGVIS
-967 ATIVLNGFAL
+967 AGFGL
-977 VKTYIISPISGAF
+977 VKTYIITPISGAYASAVSIF
-990 TMVVSVFEGIKSGI
+990 EGIKSAIFSRVDGIKASAKAGFEAVKSNITGPINTAKSTVLSVFEGIKSGI
-1004 TTRIN
+1004 SS
-1009 GVKTLAKAGFETV
+1009 K
-1022 KSNITGPINSAKSMA
+1022 
-1037 ISIFE
+1037 
-1042 GIKSGITTRINGV
+1042 
-1055 KTLAK
+1055 
-1060 AGFETVKSNI
+1060 
-1070 TGPINSAKSMAISI
+1070 
-1084 FEGIKSG
+1084 
-1091 ITTRINGARNA
+1091 INGARDV
-1102 VKNAISIIK
+1102 VKNAISTIK
-1111 SAFHFSWKL
+1111 NAMNFNWKL
-1120 PDLKLPHINIEG
+1120 PNLKLPHISIDG
-1132 KFSLTPPSV
+1132 SFSLNPPSV

-1146 AWRAKGAIF
+1146 AWRAKGAVF
-1155 DQPTIFPTR
+1155 DQPTIIPTR

-1171 EAGPEAVTPI
+1171 EAGPEAVAPI
-1181 TVLQTYVADAV
+1181 TVLQTYVEEAV
-1192 ERGLERL
+1192 ERGIARL
-1199 QRTERD
+1199 QRAERD
-1205 PIDYDRL
+1205 PIDYDKL
-1212 AMAMA
+1212 AAAMS
-1217 KVHTTVEYNGR
+1217 KIETTIRYDDRELGR
-1228 EFGRVIREVTE
+1228 TIREVLT

>member
-1 MKALRAELKLN
+1 MKFRADTKELTSGLKQAESSLKALRAELKLN

-37 EASGQKVELLT
+37 EASSQKVELLT
-48 GKMEAAK
+48 GKMESAK

-85 LSQTSAKLEEQRN
+85 LSQTSAKLEEQKN
-98 AETQLS
+98 AETKLS

-109 AAEEA
+109 AAEKA

-147 KLDGAKNKTD
+147 KLDGAKNKTE

-192 EDSEKYAELKTEL
+192 EDSEKYAKLKTEL

-232 IQSFGEGLGKFGEG
+232 IQTFGEGLGKFGEG

-253 LKVASTAAAGALA
+253 LKVVSTAAAGALA

-273 QFEAAFAGV
+273 QFESAFAGV

-319 EISEVAEAAG
+319 EISQVAETAG

-375 TSMSADEK
+375 TSMTADEK

-491 EAFIEGLSK
+491 EAFIQGLSK

-540 DTGKNAWEENTALTN
+540 STGKNAWEENTALTN
-555 EANKRYETTASKL
+555 EASKRYETTASKL
-568 SIMKNNLYDAGITLG
+568 AIMKNNLYDAGITLG

-598 GLAQKIDDLDG
+598 GLIQKINNLDS
-609 GQQRMILGIMG
+609 GQQRMILGIVG

-627 LLIGIGKVSIGISSV
+627 LLIGIGKLSIGISSI
-642 IGLGTKISGLFA
+642 IGLGSKVSGLFA
-654 GTAVAAAEAGTAA
+654 GTAVAA
-667 EGAGV
+667 EGAGA

-713 TGIIDAV
+713 TGIIDTV

-740 KSAISGL
+740 QSAFSRL
-747 GDKLSGLENLFKA
+747 GEKLMGLENLFKV
-760 IGAILAAVLVP
+760 IGAVVTAVVVP
-771 AIGLLAAGFGAVLN
+771 AIGLLAAGFSTVLG
-785 MIEPLIGAVGG
+785 MIEPLITVVGG
-796 IIDILSGLD
+796 VIDTLSGLGD
-805 DMIVGVFTGDID
+805 IIVGVFTGDMD
-817 LAKAGLKLFGT
+817 LAKAGLDLFKQGV
-828 GIVEVFSGLWGEIT
+828 VEIFGGLWDMVV

-847 FASGLVGFFGTLIH
+847 FISGITGFFGTLIQ

-866 TFISGVIEKITG
+866 TFVNGVIEK
-878 IAEKISNT
+878 
-886 LQIITGIVGDGIAS
+886 
-900 ILEKVSGIFQT
+900 VSGVFDT
-911 IGNIITVGVMLI
+911 IRNVVTVGVMLI
-923 GEIISAAF
+923 AEIFSAAF

-947 TVIQVWNEISTRI
+947 IIIQTWNEISTFI
-960 SGVIDTI
+960 GGIVNAIVGVIS
-967 ATIVLNGFAL
+967 AGFGL
-977 VKTYIISPISGAF
+977 VKTYIITPISGAYASAVSIF
-990 TMVVSVFEGIKSGI
+990 EGIKSAIFSRVDGIKASAKAGFEAVKSNITGPINTAKSTVLSVFEGIKSGI
-1004 TTRIN
+1004 SS
-1009 GVKTLAKAGFETV
+1009 K
-1022 KSNITGPINSAKSMA
+1022 
-1037 ISIFE
+1037 
-1042 GIKSGITTRINGV
+1042 
-1055 KTLAK
+1055 
-1060 AGFETVKSNI
+1060 
-1070 TGPINSAKSMAISI
+1070 
-1084 FEGIKSG
+1084 
-1091 ITTRINGARNA
+1091 INGARDV
-1102 VKNAISIIK
+1102 VKNAISTIK
-1111 SAFHFSWKL
+1111 NAMNFNWKL
-1120 PDLKLPHINIEG
+1120 PNLKLPHISIDG
-1132 KFSLTPPSV
+1132 SFSLNPPSV

-1146 AWRAKGAIF
+1146 AWRAKGAVF
-1155 DQPTIFPTR
+1155 DQPTIIPTR

-1171 EAGPEAVTPI
+1171 EAGPEAVAPI
-1181 TVLQTYVADAV
+1181 TVLQTYVEEAV
-1192 ERGLERL
+1192 ERGIARL
-1199 QRTERD
+1199 QRAERD
-1205 PIDYDRL
+1205 PIDYDKL
-1212 AMAMA
+1212 AAAMS
-1217 KVHTTVEYNGR
+1217 KIETTIRYDDRELGR
-1228 EFGRVIREVTE
+1228 TIREVLT

>member
-1 MKALRAELKLN
+1 MKFRADTKELTSGLKQAESSLKALRAELKLN

-37 EASGQKVELLT
+37 EASSQKVELLT
-48 GKMEAAK
+48 GKMESAK

-85 LSQTSAKLEEQRN
+85 LSQTSAKLEEQKN

-147 KLDGAKNKTD
+147 KLDGAKNKTE

-192 EDSEKYAELKTEL
+192 EDSEKYAKLKTEL

-253 LKVASTAAAGALA
+253 LKVVSTAAAGALA

-273 QFEAAFAGV
+273 QFESAFAGV
-282 KKTSDEVFDANGKC
+282 KKTSNEVFDTNGKC

-491 EAFIEGLSK
+491 EAFVQGLSK

-540 DTGKNAWEENTALTN
+540 STGKSAWEENTALTN
-555 EANKRYETTASKL
+555 EASKRYETTASKL
-568 SIMKNNLYDAGITLG
+568 AIMKNNLYDAGITLG
-583 NIFLPMIAEG
+583 NIFLPMIADG

-598 GLAQKIDDLDG
+598 GLIQKIDDLDS
-609 GQQRMILGIMG
+609 GQQRMILGIVG

-627 LLIGIGKVSIGISSV
+627 LLIGIGKVSIGISSI
-642 IGLGTKISGLFA
+642 IGLGSKISGLFA

-667 EGAGV
+667 EGAGA

-713 TGIIDAV
+713 TGIIDTV

-731 NIDEKLSGI
+731 NIDEKLSRI
-740 KSAISGL
+740 QSAFSGL
-747 GDKLSGLENLFKA
+747 GEKLMGLENLFKV
-760 IGAILAAVLVP
+760 IGAVVAAVVVP
-771 AIGLLAAGFGAVLN
+771 AIGLLAAGFSAVLG
-785 MIEPLIGAVGG
+785 MIEPLITVVGG
-796 IIDILSGLD
+796 VIDTLSGLGD
-805 DMIVGVFTGDID
+805 IIVGVFTGDMD
-817 LAKAGLKLFGT
+817 LAKAGLDLFNQGV
-828 GIVEVFSGLWGEIT
+828 VEIFGGLWDMVV

-847 FASGLVGFFGTLIH
+847 FISGITGFFGTLIQ

-866 TFISGVIEKITG
+866 TFVNGVIEK
-878 IAEKISNT
+878 
-886 LQIITGIVGDGIAS
+886 
-900 ILEKVSGIFQT
+900 VSGVFDT
-911 IGNIITVGVMLI
+911 IRNVVTVGVMLI
-923 GEIISAAF
+923 AEIFSAAF

-947 TVIQVWNEISTRI
+947 IIIQTWNEINTFI
-960 SGVIDTI
+960 GGIVNAIVGVIS
-967 ATIVLNGFAL
+967 AGFGL
-977 VKTYIISPISGAF
+977 VKTYIITPISGAYASA
-990 TMVVSVFEGIKSGI
+990 VSIFEGIKSAIFSRVDGI
-1004 TTRIN
+1004 EASTK
-1009 GVKTLAKAGFETV
+1009 VGFETV
-1022 KSNITGPINSAKSMA
+1022 KSNITGPINTAKSTVL
-1037 ISIFE
+1037 SVFE
-1042 GIKSGITTRINGV
+1042 GIKSGISS
-1055 KTLAK
+1055 K
-1060 AGFETVKSNI
+1060 
-1070 TGPINSAKSMAISI
+1070 
-1084 FEGIKSG
+1084 
-1091 ITTRINGARNA
+1091 INGARDA
-1102 VKNAISIIK
+1102 VKNAISTIK
-1111 SAFHFSWKL
+1111 NTMDFNWKL
-1120 PDLKLPHINIEG
+1120 PNLKLPHISIDG
-1132 KFSLTPPSV
+1132 SFSLNPPSV

-1146 AWRAKGAIF
+1146 AWRAKGAVF
-1155 DQPTIFPTR
+1155 DQPTIMPTR

-1171 EAGPEAVTPI
+1171 EAGPEAVAPI
-1181 TVLQTYVADAV
+1181 TVLQTYVEEAV
-1192 ERGLERL
+1192 ERGIARL
-1199 QRTERD
+1199 QRVERD
-1205 PIDYDRL
+1205 PIDYDKL
-1212 AMAMA
+1212 AAAMS
-1217 KVHTTVEYNGR
+1217 KIETTIRYDDRELGR
-1228 EFGRVIREVTE
+1228 TIREVLT

>member
-1 MKALRAELKLN
+1 MKFRADTKELTSGLKQAESSLKALRAELKLN

-37 EASGQKVELLT
+37 EASSQKVELLT
-48 GKMEAAK
+48 GKMESAK

-85 LSQTSAKLEEQRN
+85 LSQTSAKLEEQKN
-98 AETQLS
+98 AETKLS

-147 KLDGAKNKTD
+147 KLDGAKNKTE

-192 EDSEKYAELKTEL
+192 EDSEKYAKLKTEL

-232 IQSFGEGLGKFGEG
+232 IQTFGEGLGKFGEG

-253 LKVASTAAAGALA
+253 LKVVSTAAAGALA

-273 QFEAAFAGV
+273 QFESAFAGV
-282 KKTSDEVFDANGKC
+282 KKTSNEVFDANGKC

-478 FSKRFKEDATGAL
+478 FSKKFKEDATGAL
-491 EAFIEGLSK
+491 EAFIQGLSK

-540 DTGKNAWEENTALTN
+540 STGKSAWEENTALTN
-555 EANKRYETTASKL
+555 EASKRYETTASKL
-568 SIMKNNLYDAGITLG
+568 AIMKNNLYDAGITLG

-598 GLAQKIDDLDG
+598 GLIQKINNLDS
-609 GQQRMILGIMG
+609 GQQRMILGIVG
-620 IVAVLSP
+620 IVAALSP
-627 LLIGIGKVSIGISSV
+627 LLIGIGKVSIGISSI

-654 GTAVAAAEAGTAA
+654 GTAVAAAEVGTAA
-667 EGAGV
+667 EGAGA

-713 TGIIDAV
+713 TGIIDTV

-740 KSAISGL
+740 QSAFSGL
-747 GDKLSGLENLFKA
+747 GEKLMGLENLFKV
-760 IGAILAAVLVP
+760 IGAVVAAVVVP
-771 AIGLLAAGFGAVLN
+771 AIGLLAAGFSTVLG
-785 MIEPLIGAVGG
+785 MIEPLITVVGG
-796 IIDILSGLD
+796 VIDTLSGLGD
-805 DMIVGVFTGDID
+805 IIIGVFTSDMD
-817 LAKAGLKLFGT
+817 LAKAGLDLFKQGV
-828 GIVEVFSGLWGEIT
+828 VEIFGGLWDMVV

-847 FASGLVGFFGTLIH
+847 FISGITGFFGTLIQ

-866 TFISGVIEKITG
+866 TFVNGVIEK
-878 IAEKISNT
+878 
-886 LQIITGIVGDGIAS
+886 
-900 ILEKVSGIFQT
+900 VSGVFDT
-911 IGNIITVGVMLI
+911 IRNVVTVGVMLI
-923 GEIISAAF
+923 AEIFSAAF

-947 TVIQVWNEISTRI
+947 IIIQTWNEISTFI
-960 SGVIDTI
+960 GGIVNAIVGVIS
-967 ATIVLNGFAL
+967 AGFGL
-977 VKTYIISPISGAF
+977 VKTYIITPISGAYASAVSIF
-990 TMVVSVFEGIKSGI
+990 EGIKSAIFSRVDGIKASAKAGFEAVKSNITGPINTAKSTVLSVFEGIKSGI
-1004 TTRIN
+1004 SS
-1009 GVKTLAKAGFETV
+1009 K
-1022 KSNITGPINSAKSMA
+1022 
-1037 ISIFE
+1037 
-1042 GIKSGITTRINGV
+1042 
-1055 KTLAK
+1055 
-1060 AGFETVKSNI
+1060 
-1070 TGPINSAKSMAISI
+1070 
-1084 FEGIKSG
+1084 
-1091 ITTRINGARNA
+1091 INGARDV
-1102 VKNAISIIK
+1102 VKNAISTIK
-1111 SAFHFSWKL
+1111 NAMNFNWKL
-1120 PDLKLPHINIEG
+1120 PNLKLPHISIDG
-1132 KFSLTPPSV
+1132 SFSLNPPSV

-1146 AWRAKGAIF
+1146 AWRAKGAVF
-1155 DQPTIFPTR
+1155 DQPTIMPTR

-1171 EAGPEAVTPI
+1171 EAGPEAVAPI
-1181 TVLQTYVADAV
+1181 TVLQTYVEEAV
-1192 ERGLERL
+1192 ERGIARL
-1199 QRTERD
+1199 QRVERD
-1205 PIDYDRL
+1205 PIDYDKL
-1212 AMAMA
+1212 AAAMS
-1217 KVHTTVEYNGR
+1217 KIETTIRYDDRELGR
-1228 EFGRVIREVTE
+1228 TIREVLA

>member
-1 MKALRAELKLN
+1 MKFRTDTKELTSGLKQAESSLKALRAELKLN

-37 EASGQKVELLT
+37 EASSQKVELLT
-48 GKMEAAK
+48 GKMESAK

-85 LSQTSAKLEEQRN
+85 LSQTSAKLEEQKN

-127 VGQADSKIRELDQE
+127 VGQADSKIRELNQE

-147 KLDGAKNKTD
+147 KLDGAKNKTE

-192 EDSEKYAELKTEL
+192 EDSEKYAKLKTEL

-253 LKVASTAAAGALA
+253 LKVVSTAAAGALA

-273 QFEAAFAGV
+273 QFESAFAGV
-282 KKTSDEVFDANGKC
+282 KKTSDEVFDTNGKC

-491 EAFIEGLSK
+491 EAFIQGLSK

-540 DTGKNAWEENTALTN
+540 STGKNAWEENTALTN
-555 EANKRYETTASKL
+555 EASKRYETTASKL
-568 SIMKNNLYDAGITLG
+568 AIMKNNLYDAGITLG

-598 GLAQKIDDLDG
+598 GLIQKINNLDS
-609 GQQRMILGIMG
+609 GQQRMILGIVG

-627 LLIGIGKVSIGISSV
+627 LLIGIGKVSTGISSI
-642 IGLGTKISGLFA
+642 IGLGSKLSGLFA
-654 GTAVAAAEAGTAA
+654 ETAVAAAEVGTAA
-667 EGAGV
+667 EGAGA

-713 TGIIDAV
+713 TGIIDTV
-720 KSSITGFLDGI
+720 KSSITGFLDEI

-740 KSAISGL
+740 QNAFSGL
-747 GDKLSGLENLFKA
+747 GDKLHGLENLFKV
-760 IGAILAAVLVP
+760 IGAIVAAVVVP
-771 AIGLLAAGFGAVLN
+771 AIGLLAAGFGTVLS
-785 MIEPLIGAVGG
+785 MIEPLITIVGG
-796 IIDILSGLD
+796 VIDVLSGLGD
-805 DMIVGVFTGDID
+805 IIVGVFTGDMD
-817 LAKAGLKLFGT
+817 LAKAGLDLFKNGV
-828 GIVEVFSGLWGEIT
+828 VEVFSGLWGLVT

-847 FASGLVGFFGTLIH
+847 FISGITGFFGTLIQ

-866 TFISGVIEKITG
+866 TFINGVIEKI
-878 IAEKISNT
+878 
-886 LQIITGIVGDGIAS
+886 
-900 ILEKVSGIFQT
+900 SGVIDT
-911 IGNIITVGVMLI
+911 IGNIITVGVMLV
-923 GEIISAAF
+923 GEILSAAF

-942 VNCKD
+942 QNCKD
-947 TVIQVWNEISTRI
+947 TVMQAWEAIQIVIGGRI
-960 SGVIDTI
+960 AQIKWV
-967 ATIVLNGFAL
+967 VLTGFNL
-977 VKTYIISPISGAF
+977 VKTYIIQPIQNAAQS
-990 TMVVSVFEGIKSGI
+990 VVARFNAIKEGIN
-1004 TTRIN
+1004 TRIE
-1009 GVKTLAKAGFETV
+1009 GVKTIAKTGFDNV
-1022 KSNITGPINSAKSMA
+1022 KSFITGPINSAKSTA
-1037 ISIFE
+1037 LSIFN
-1042 GIKSGITTRINGV
+1042 GIKTGI
-1055 KTLAK
+1055 
-1060 AGFETVKSNI
+1060 S
-1070 TGPINSAKSMAISI
+1070 S
-1084 FEGIKSG
+1084 
-1091 ITTRINGARNA
+1091 RINGAKDA
-1102 VKNAISIIK
+1102 VKTAISGIK
-1111 SAFHFSWKL
+1111 SAFNFKWKL
-1120 PDLKLPHINIEG
+1120 PDLKLPHINIDG
-1132 KFSLTPPSV
+1132 KFSLNPPSV

-1146 AWRAKGAIF
+1146 KWNALGAVF
-1155 DQPTIFPTR
+1155 DQPTIMPTR

-1171 EAGPEAVTPI
+1171 EAGPEAVAPI
-1181 TVLQTYVADAV
+1181 TVLQTYVEEAV
-1192 ERGLERL
+1192 ERGMARL
-1199 QRTERD
+1199 QRVKRD
-1205 PIDYDRL
+1205 PIDYDKLAR
-1212 AMAMA
+1212 AMANI
-1217 KVHTTVEYNGR
+1217 KTSVEYNGR
-1228 EFGRVIREVTE
+1228 EFGRVIREVYE

>member
-55 AIFGENSIE
+55 DIFGENSIE

-85 LSQTSAKLEEQRN
+85 LSQTSAKLEEQKN

-114 KKQAEAEEQLRTA
+114 RKQAEAEEQLKAA
-127 VGQADSKIRELDQE
+127 VGQTDNKIQELDQE

-147 KLDGAKNKTD
+147 KLEGAKNKTD
-157 LLKERQKLLG
+157 LLRERQKLLG

-173 ADKTKILRDALDEC
+173 ADKTKILQDALDEC

-192 EDSEKYAELKTEL
+192 EDSEKYAELKAEL
-205 MESKIKQE
+205 MDSKIKQE

-218 IKKTSEELRNQKTA
+218 IKKTSEELKNQKTA
-232 IQSFGEGLGKFGEG
+232 IQTFGEGLGKFGEG

-253 LKVASTAAAGALA
+253 LKVVSTAAAGAL
-266 GAGTAAV
+266 GASGAAAI
-273 QFEAAFAGV
+273 QFESAFAGV
-282 KKTSDEVFDANGKC
+282 KKTSDDVFDANGKC

-319 EISEVAEAAG
+319 EISQVAEAAG

-375 TSMSADEK
+375 TSMTADEK

-478 FSKRFKEDATGAL
+478 FSKKFKEDATGAL

-540 DTGKNAWEENTALTN
+540 STGKNAWEENTALTN
-555 EANKRYETTASKL
+555 EASKRYETTASKL
-568 SIMKNNLYDAGITLG
+568 AIMKNNLYDAGITLG

-598 GLAQKIDDLDG
+598 GLTQKINNLDS
-609 GQQRMILGIMG
+609 GQQRMILGIVG

-627 LLIGIGKVSIGISSV
+627 LLIGIGKVSIGISSI
-642 IGLGTKISGLFA
+642 IGLGSKISGLFA

-667 EGAGV
+667 EGAGD

-713 TGIIDAV
+713 TGIIDTV

-740 KSAISGL
+740 QSAFSGL
-747 GDKLSGLENLFKA
+747 GEKLMGLENLFKV
-760 IGAILAAVLVP
+760 IGTVVTAVVVP
-771 AIGLLAAGFGAVLN
+771 AIGLLAAGFSTVLG
-785 MIEPLIGAVGG
+785 MIEPLITVVGG
-796 IIDILSGLD
+796 VIDTLSGLGD
-805 DMIVGVFTGDID
+805 IIVGVFTGDMD
-817 LAKAGLKLFGT
+817 LAKAGLDLFKQGV
-828 GIVEVFSGLWGEIT
+828 VEIFGGLWDMVV

-847 FASGLVGFFGTLIH
+847 FISGITGFFGTLIQ

-866 TFISGVIEKITG
+866 TFVNGVIEK
-878 IAEKISNT
+878 
-886 LQIITGIVGDGIAS
+886 
-900 ILEKVSGIFQT
+900 VSGVFDT
-911 IGNIITVGVMLI
+911 IRNVVTVGVMLI
-923 GEIISAAF
+923 AEIFSAAF

-947 TVIQVWNEISTRI
+947 IIIQTWNEISTFI
-960 SGVIDTI
+960 GGIVNAIVGVIS
-967 ATIVLNGFAL
+967 AGFGL
-977 VKTYIISPISGAF
+977 VKTYIITPISGAYASAVSIF
-990 TMVVSVFEGIKSGI
+990 EGIKSAIFSRVDGIKASAKAGFEAVKSNITGPINTAKSTVLSVFEGIKSGI
-1004 TTRIN
+1004 SS
-1009 GVKTLAKAGFETV
+1009 K
-1022 KSNITGPINSAKSMA
+1022 
-1037 ISIFE
+1037 
-1042 GIKSGITTRINGV
+1042 
-1055 KTLAK
+1055 
-1060 AGFETVKSNI
+1060 
-1070 TGPINSAKSMAISI
+1070 
-1084 FEGIKSG
+1084 
-1091 ITTRINGARNA
+1091 INGARDV
-1102 VKNAISIIK
+1102 VKNAISTIK
-1111 SAFHFSWKL
+1111 NAMDFNWKL
-1120 PDLKLPHINIEG
+1120 PNLKLPHISIDG
-1132 KFSLTPPSV
+1132 SFSLNPPSV

-1146 AWRAKGAIF
+1146 AWRAKGAVF
-1155 DQPTIFPTR
+1155 DQPTIMPTR

-1171 EAGPEAVTPI
+1171 EAGPEAVAPI
-1181 TVLQTYVADAV
+1181 TVLQTYVEEAV
-1192 ERGLERL
+1192 ERGIARL
-1199 QRTERD
+1199 QRVERD
-1205 PIDYDRL
+1205 PIDYDKL
-1212 AMAMA
+1212 AAAMS
-1217 KVHTTVEYNGR
+1217 KIETTIRYDDRELGR
-1228 EFGRVIREVTE
+1228 TIREVLT

>member
-1 MKALRAELKLN
+1 MKFRADTKELTSGLKQAESSLKALRAELKLN

-37 EASGQKVELLT
+37 EASSQKVELLT
-48 GKMEAAK
+48 GKMESAK

-147 KLDGAKNKTD
+147 KLDGAKNKTE

-173 ADKTKILRDALDEC
+173 ADKTKILQDALDEC
-187 AREVG
+187 AREVCS
-192 EDSEKYAELKTEL
+192 DSEKYAKLKTEL

-232 IQSFGEGLGKFGEG
+232 IQTFGEGLGKFGEG

-253 LKVASTAAAGALA
+253 LKVVSTAAAGALA

-273 QFEAAFAGV
+273 QFESAFAGV

-319 EISEVAEAAG
+319 EISQVAETAG

-375 TSMSADEK
+375 TSMTADEK

-491 EAFIEGLSK
+491 EAFIQGLSK

-540 DTGKNAWEENTALTN
+540 STGKNAWEENTALTN
-555 EANKRYETTASKL
+555 EASKRYETTASKL
-568 SIMKNNLYDAGITLG
+568 AIMKNNLYDAGITLG

-598 GLAQKIDDLDG
+598 GLIQKINNLDS
-609 GQQRMILGIMG
+609 GQQRMILGIVG

-627 LLIGIGKVSIGISSV
+627 LLIGIGKLSIGISSI
-642 IGLGTKISGLFA
+642 IGLGSKISGLFA

-667 EGAGV
+667 EGAGA

-713 TGIIDAV
+713 TGIIDTV

-740 KSAISGL
+740 QSAFSGL
-747 GDKLSGLENLFKA
+747 GEKLMGLENLFKV
-760 IGAILAAVLVP
+760 IGAVMAAVVVP
-771 AIGLLAAGFGAVLN
+771 AIGLLAAGFSTVLG
-785 MIEPLIGAVGG
+785 MIEPLITVVGG
-796 IIDILSGLD
+796 VIDTLSGLGD
-805 DMIVGVFTGDID
+805 IIVGVFTGDMD
-817 LAKAGLKLFGT
+817 LAKAGLDLFKQGV
-828 GIVEVFSGLWGEIT
+828 VEIFGGLWDMVV

-847 FASGLVGFFGTLIH
+847 FISGITGFFGTLIQ

-866 TFISGVIEKITG
+866 TFVNGVIEK
-878 IAEKISNT
+878 
-886 LQIITGIVGDGIAS
+886 
-900 ILEKVSGIFQT
+900 VSGVFDT
-911 IGNIITVGVMLI
+911 IRNVITVGVMLI
-923 GEIISAAF
+923 AEIFSAAF

-947 TVIQVWNEISTRI
+947 IIIQTWNEISTFI
-960 SGVIDTI
+960 GGIVNAIVGVIS
-967 ATIVLNGFAL
+967 AGFGL
-977 VKTYIISPISGAF
+977 VKTYIITPISGAYASAVSIF
-990 TMVVSVFEGIKSGI
+990 EGIKSAIFSRVDGIKASAKVGFEAVKSNITGPINTAKSTVLSVFEGIKSGI
-1004 TTRIN
+1004 SS
-1009 GVKTLAKAGFETV
+1009 K
-1022 KSNITGPINSAKSMA
+1022 
-1037 ISIFE
+1037 
-1042 GIKSGITTRINGV
+1042 
-1055 KTLAK
+1055 
-1060 AGFETVKSNI
+1060 
-1070 TGPINSAKSMAISI
+1070 
-1084 FEGIKSG
+1084 
-1091 ITTRINGARNA
+1091 INGARDV
-1102 VKNAISIIK
+1102 VKNAISAIK
-1111 SAFHFSWKL
+1111 STMNFNWKL
-1120 PDLKLPHINIEG
+1120 PDLKLPHISIDG
-1132 KFSLTPPSV
+1132 SFSLNPPSV

-1146 AWRAKGAIF
+1146 AWRAKGAVF
-1155 DQPTIFPTR
+1155 DQPTIMPTR

-1171 EAGPEAVTPI
+1171 EAGPEAVAPI
-1181 TVLQTYVADAV
+1181 TVLQTYVEEAV
-1192 ERGLERL
+1192 ERGITRL
-1199 QRTERD
+1199 QRVERD
-1205 PIDYDRL
+1205 PIDYDKL
-1212 AMAMA
+1212 AAAMS
-1217 KVHTTVEYNGR
+1217 KLETTIRYDDRELGR
-1228 EFGRVIREVTE
+1228 TIREVLT

>member
-55 AIFGENSIE
+55 DIFGENSIE

-85 LSQTSAKLEEQRN
+85 LSQTSAKLEEQKN

-114 KKQAEAEEQLRTA
+114 RKQAEAEEQLKAA
-127 VGQADSKIRELDQE
+127 VGQTDNKIQELDQE

-147 KLDGAKNKTD
+147 KLEGAKNKTD

-173 ADKTKILRDALDEC
+173 ADKTKILQDALDEC

-192 EDSEKYAELKTEL
+192 EDSEKYAELKAEL
-205 MESKIKQE
+205 MDSKIKQE

-218 IKKTSEELRNQKTA
+218 IKKTSEELKNQKTA
-232 IQSFGEGLGKFGEG
+232 IQTFGEGLGKFGEG

-253 LKVASTAAAGALA
+253 LKVVSTAAAGAL
-266 GAGTAAV
+266 GASGAAAI
-273 QFEAAFAGV
+273 QFESAFAGV

-319 EISEVAEAAG
+319 EISKVAEAAG

-471 AGMSTSE
+471 AGMSASE

-540 DTGKNAWEENTALTN
+540 STGKNAWEENTALTN

-568 SIMKNNLYDAGITLG
+568 AIMKNNLYDAGITLG

-642 IGLGTKISGLFA
+642 IGLGSKISGLFA
-654 GTAVAAAEAGTAA
+654 GTAVAAAEAGTAAEGAGVAMAGAGTAA

-713 TGIIDAV
+713 TGIIDTV

-747 GDKLSGLENLFKA
+747 SDKLSGLENLFKA

-796 IIDILSGLD
+796 IIDILSGLG

-947 TVIQVWNEISTRI
+947 TVIQVWNEISVRI

-967 ATIVLNGFAL
+967 ATIVLNGFTL

-1004 TTRIN
+1004 TTRID
-1009 GVKTLAKAGFETV
+1009 GVKT
-1022 KSNITGPINSAKSMA
+1022 S
-1037 ISIFE
+1037 
-1042 GIKSGITTRINGV
+1042 
-1055 KTLAK
+1055 AK

-1091 ITTRINGARNA
+1091 ITTRINGARDA

>member
-1 MKALRAELKLN
+1 MKFRADTKELTSGLKQAESSLKALRAELKLN

-37 EASGQKVELLT
+37 EASSQKVELLT
-48 GKMEAAK
+48 GKMESAK

-98 AETQLS
+98 TETQLS

-273 QFEAAFAGV
+273 QFESAFAGV

-339 GFTRVMI
+339 GFTHVMI

-540 DTGKNAWEENTALTN
+540 STGKNAWEENTALTN

-568 SIMKNNLYDAGITLG
+568 AIMKNNLYDAGITLG

-642 IGLGTKISGLFA
+642 IGLGSKISGLFA
-654 GTAVAAAEAGTAA
+654 GTAVAAAEAGIAA

-672 AMAGAGGVALGP
+672 AIAGAGGVALGP

-713 TGIIDAV
+713 TGIIDTV

-747 GDKLSGLENLFKA
+747 SDKLSGLENLFKA
-760 IGAILAAVLVP
+760 IGTILAAVLVP
-771 AIGLLAAGFGAVLN
+771 AIGLLVAGFGAVLN

-796 IIDILSGLD
+796 IIDILSGLG

-847 FASGLVGFFGTLIH
+847 FASGLAGFFGTLIH

-886 LQIITGIVGDGIAS
+886 LQ
-900 ILEKVSGIFQT
+900 
-911 IGNIITVGVMLI
+911 
-923 GEIISAAF
+923 
-931 QIITLP
+931 
-937 FQFIW
+937 FIW

-947 TVIQVWNEISTRI
+947 TVIQVWNEISVRI

-967 ATIVLNGFAL
+967 ATIVLNGFTL

-1004 TTRIN
+1004 TTRID
-1009 GVKTLAKAGFETV
+1009 GVKTSAKAGFETV

-1055 KTLAK
+1055 KTSAK

-1217 KVHTTVEYNGR
+1217 KVHTTVNYNGR
-1228 EFGRVIREVTE
+1228 EFGRIIREVTE